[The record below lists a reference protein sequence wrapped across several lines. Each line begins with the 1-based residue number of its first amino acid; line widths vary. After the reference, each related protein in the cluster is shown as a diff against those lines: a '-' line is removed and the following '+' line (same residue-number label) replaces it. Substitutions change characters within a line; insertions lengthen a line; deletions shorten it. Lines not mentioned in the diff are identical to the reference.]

1 MNNFIL
7 QLVAGLSKTK
17 SKQQIK
23 SDAKSL
29 GDMYVKLIG
38 NLDIPKTRK
47 AIKAQLKGLNNLTFN
62 ITPNVNTKG
71 VQSATKQAINNAQR
85 VANSNKVHLNFDTS
99 KQQLINMI
107 KIVGKNN
114 NKLFNNHEM
123 TAKYNQLLNSANVA
137 KSTGELKTLRGELS
151 AFKTELVATNN
162 AGMTWGSKFKESIK
176 SYAKFF
182 SGASM
187 IYALSNQVR
196 NAATEAKTLDDSLVN
211 LQKVTDE
218 IGDRDALYN
227 YFDKSLSKA
236 QELNVKVG
244 SLIDAV
250 TEFKKL
256 GWDLDDAE
264 LGAKWANIL
273 SNVGDVDIDTAI
285 GSIKTSIASFDEIGG
300 YGNDQMD
307 KKLEAYTDLIN
318 NMSNKYSID
327 ADGLAESIRLSAG
340 TLTEAHMSI
349 EQATTMFATA
359 NKYYNDPSY
368 LGNTAKIGS
377 LRMRASSG
385 DTDAIEELQEM
396 GEEVDDLATATSNL
410 REKLMALT
418 GVDIMEDEHTFK
430 SYYDQLYEISQVM
443 DKLDDTSRANV
454 LETMFGKSRSAAGAA
469 ILSGMKESASAY
481 EDAINSAGSATE
493 EYQTWMTSADAA
505 CQRFSNTL
513 TETYQGIINGN
524 TVRDLA
530 NLGSAVLEFAN
541 NWGIVEGTLKGVIAL
556 GIGKFLTTGTMALI
570 TATKQVEQY
579 GKALQMA
586 RNVPNGNLSAR
597 FQVLKSIAQAT
608 STLTT
613 EQLRNVLATN
623 TLTQADRVRILQ
635 MQGMTKEMAL
645 QKLAEMNLTQ
655 ATNAQT
661 AANTASTASTFS
673 LKAAMIGLGAT
684 LKSVFLSNP
693 VGIVLMGISLG
704 VSAITSAVSK
714 HNQAVDEARQK
725 AKDAADTAST
735 LSNEIS
741 ELTGK
746 YLSLSEAIKTDSSS
760 KEELMTVQDELI
772 KKLGAEG
779 ENVDSLISKYG
790 SLDEAIK
797 NLTLQ
802 ELGEKEND
810 LLAGVKAAEDELKDI
825 GAGYEH
831 WYSITDRNL
840 LSSGGD
846 DAVKA
851 YDVLN
856 KAGIISDGSY
866 GTGGGALVLT
876 DDDSTIEGI
885 LENYQKLQ
893 EAMTTLRESDQ
904 FTEEELKNN
913 PVFNQIY
920 NRSQE
925 MKEFVDGYNDA
936 ITDLNKNVAQQQT
949 LIALKGTELPDTE
962 EEFNAFRD
970 NLIKTAQDSD
980 EFIGSQEDIENAIN
994 SYLSTVPQFS
1004 SYYGDLSSAVENT
1017 TENIKQ
1023 LQETT
1028 QKDTQDPTAK
1038 KIAKATK
1045 QVQKALKD
1053 YTEAQ
1058 EAYYAEGNAAK
1069 KAGAN
1074 TSKTKYGNINLNE
1087 DRKLKWNSLNL
1098 DRYSDNIA
1106 SWYDESAKK
1115 KYKTVDDFVNSYL
1128 GTVSTVDARSE
1139 EFDGV
1144 EIAFTPMMKTKDGM
1158 EYLDSDTVHTYINS
1172 LISESQKDD
1181 GQWTNEELFA
1191 LDAEGITVNG
1201 KKIKNLI
1208 ADIGDTAVK
1217 TGETMHYL
1225 GTDGS
1230 MSMAADDAK
1239 KASDKLDAANAKLEK
1254 IKSNAFTKV
1263 WNNAGSGSSEA
1274 DQAIAKE
1281 KENLLELAKAG
1292 RLTEDTFEKSSVA
1305 DKFTDIGIS
1314 IKDATTYLNKFATK
1328 SDQLNGMETGI
1339 KSISEVLGQKKEN
1352 LKNKKTKDQGISPDV
1367 LAGFDENVKGLDSWK
1382 EFEKTMGNGKST
1394 MEECQKAAN
1403 KLATE
1408 WVNDNNFLAQLNDTN
1423 KDYYISSLDNM
1434 GVANAEAVVTQIL
1447 SNKHKVLA
1455 AQKLYAKETGEDLTD
1470 QSVEEINR
1478 FAEEK
1483 GYTAQLRAE
1492 LYNLAL
1498 QKQLTNGSKLSFDDD
1513 LDAITDLVESAGVA
1527 VSALNALSSS
1537 KYAFEQGKSGGLPQE
1552 VVQAQLA
1559 MAQKEVDAAKK
1570 KLNDKANS
1578 KVKPKVKPKITDTSS
1593 SSGKGSKSGR
1603 DKSSSS
1609 KQTIDW
1615 IERALNRVSSTL
1627 DLIKAKAENLFGTN
1641 SLKMLQKQEA
1651 SLKSQYNILKKQY
1664 AYQNKAEKKYLAK
1677 VNSIKLSSS
1686 LKKAVQN
1693 GRISGS
1699 LKQLIATYG
1708 EKTATRIQNYQD
1720 YWDKAQDQKK
1730 SKEET
1735 RKAMRENLSDR
1746 YQLHIDDADA
1756 RKSRN
1761 EADLENLTTAKSKA
1775 KVLKDTLKHIATSY
1789 DYQIKQAKLEN
1800 NDVKIAELKAQ
1811 KKKEQRETEVQI
1823 LQNYADEYEATGSLY
1838 EAQSSSTTNLTKKN
1852 SLLSKSIPVL
1862 KNQYDKLIAI
1872 AKKEGNITEQKR
1884 LQNEYQDKLN
1894 EKLKAQFDNVVAE
1907 YEYQQTG
1914 YQQRT
1919 DSINNAVSLS
1929 EAKGHY
1935 AGKAFYQNLQNS
1947 QKDSL
1952 KSLEAERDSII
1963 KKRQE
1968 AIANGLKLDS
1978 EQYREMTKQIWTAD
1992 RNIEQ
1997 MNTDIANTAKQIRE
2011 AKYALDEF
2019 TQTRIDERN
2028 NEAEF
2033 YKTIMGYKDS
2043 FDKNGNITGEGLGT
2057 LTSDVFEIQNNMAK
2071 VEEYKKSLA
2080 DLDAQ
2085 YKRGDI
2091 GYEEFITKNQSLT
2104 ESMRDAESQ
2113 VYSLE
2118 DAIKSLI
2125 EDGLNKQLDA
2135 LNELIEKYKK
2145 TLDSA
2150 KDLREYNKNIAEQ
2163 TKSITTIQ
2171 KQLAALNGDT
2181 SEEGRARIQKL
2192 QVSLKD
2198 AKEQL
2203 EDTEYDKRMSDI
2215 ENILTDLTDD
2225 FQDFIDDQM
2234 DHIDG
2239 LVDKIIT
2246 AITVNS
2252 GVSGEKI
2259 IELAKQL
2266 GFTLSDSLLNFIKN
2280 GNNTTDKDA
2289 NAETDKKS
2297 QEDSKDAIKQV
2308 TDFAKQQLKENNS
2321 VAEGTAQAN
2330 HKKAEEAK
2338 KNSGSSTKGSYNFI
2352 NGGIATKINQGDG
2365 KVSYNDIGKKGTLK
2379 KGATYYDYALAGGV
2393 KKGDKGHTTK
2403 AAHAVTIAAID
2414 QNGNAK
2420 LKSATKALN
2429 GVWIPKSKLKYL
2441 QGFSQGGRVGDL
2453 QNIVRMNGDDGV
2465 TINTLKKGEEV
2476 LTPYN
2481 ADLFDQFVDFLP
2493 DLVDYNNNLVDML
2506 RPTNVPV
2513 TKVRTGDLTLN
2524 IDNIELPNVTDPKE
2538 FSAGLIAAMQ
2548 QDKKLQRFWGDA
2560 TAGSLNNNMSGIY
2573 KY

>member
-1 MNNFIL
+1 MAVQYNSDTDSWTTWIDKLKQEVPTVKKEISEFFEMADA
-7 QLVAGLSKTK
+7 QGLKLETWS
-17 SKQQIK
+17 SK
-23 SDAKSL
+23 SDGAF
-29 GDMYVKLIG
+29 DKLC
-38 NLDIPKTRK
+38 
-47 AIKAQLKGLNNLTFN
+47 
-62 ITPNVNTKG
+62 
-71 VQSATKQAINNAQR
+71 KQ
-85 VANSNKVHLNFDTS
+85 
-99 KQQLINMI
+99 
-107 KIVGKNN
+107 
-114 NKLFNNHEM
+114 
-123 TAKYNQLLNSANVA
+123 Y
-137 KSTGELKTLRGELS
+137 
-151 AFKTELVATNN
+151 
-162 AGMTWGSKFKESIK
+162 
-176 SYAKFF
+176 
-182 SGASM
+182 
-187 IYALSNQVR
+187 
-196 NAATEAKTLDDSLVN
+196 
-211 LQKVTDE
+211 KVTDT
-218 IGDRDALYN
+218 
-227 YFDKSLSKA
+227 
-236 QELNVKVG
+236 ELKKFLRTWDG
-244 SLIDAV
+244 S
-250 TEFKKL
+250 
-256 GWDLDDAE
+256 
-264 LGAKWANIL
+264 
-273 SNVGDVDIDTAI
+273 GDVA
-285 GSIKTSIASFDEIGG
+285 
-300 YGNDQMD
+300 
-307 KKLEAYTDLIN
+307 EAFQAHLKNSTN
-318 NMSNKYSID
+318 
-327 ADGLAESIRLSAG
+327 GLTIFQRAG
-340 TLTEAHMSI
+340 
-349 EQATTMFATA
+349 
-359 NKYYNDPSY
+359 K
-368 LGNTAKIGS
+368 
-377 LRMRASSG
+377 
-385 DTDAIEELQEM
+385 
-396 GEEVDDLATATSNL
+396 
-410 REKLMALT
+410 
-418 GVDIMEDEHTFK
+418 
-430 SYYDQLYEISQVM
+430 
-443 DKLDDTSRANV
+443 
-454 LETMFGKSRSAAGAA
+454 AAG
-469 ILSGMKESASAY
+469 
-481 EDAINSAGSATE
+481 
-493 EYQTWMTSADAA
+493 
-505 CQRFSNTL
+505 
-513 TETYQGIINGN
+513 
-524 TVRDLA
+524 
-530 NLGSAVLEFAN
+530 
-541 NWGIVEGTLKGVIAL
+541 GVI
-556 GIGKFLTTGTMALI
+556 
-570 TATKQVEQY
+570 
-579 GKALQMA
+579 
-586 RNVPNGNLSAR
+586 
-597 FQVLKSIAQAT
+597 KS
-608 STLTT
+608 
-613 EQLRNVLATN
+613 
-623 TLTQADRVRILQ
+623 
-635 MQGMTKEMAL
+635 
-645 QKLAEMNLTQ
+645 
-655 ATNAQT
+655 
-661 AANTASTASTFS
+661 
-673 LKAAMIGLGAT
+673 LGAT
-684 LKSVFLSNP
+684 LGSMAAMWAIGEV
-693 VGIVLMGISLG
+693 ISL
-704 VSAITSAVSK
+704 AITGLDRLVNRAKYASEESQEK
-714 HNQAVDEARQK
+714 KQKAVDK
-725 AKDAADTAST
+725 YTKDTET
-735 LSNEIS
+735 
-741 ELTGK
+741 
-746 YLSLSEAIKTDSSS
+746 
-760 KEELMTVQDELI
+760 
-772 KKLGAEG
+772 
-779 ENVDSLISKYG
+779 VDSLNELISKYKELREVSDYDTNTNTRKQVLDVQDKITNLVG
-790 SLDEAIK
+790 KQASNLDLVNGKLDTQLGKLNKIKNTQQNQAVEDARNAYYASKDSSQKLVGDQTIEDGLDFLGVQKQSDLDVVISDKDGDSLGAWYYLLSDKYKKKVDGISYKHLINTDYGIRATGDDAREKYQDLTDMMNALRSQGMTDNKLFTGLATSAKKYYDAYQEDYKSAKTYVNTFLENKYSDSSDIKSVEDFADKRQQIIDDLNKDQTITDAIKNKDFDKEELETSVDSWMSVCDGFSNWYTKWKNGITKQTEPLSPLDEAK
-797 NLTLQ
+797 NIVKNAK
-802 ELGEKEND
+802 KEY
-810 LLAGVKAAEDELKDI
+810 KDV
-825 GAGYEH
+825 
-831 WYSITDRNL
+831 
-840 LSSGGD
+840 
-846 DAVKA
+846 VKA
-851 YDVLN
+851 Y
-856 KAGIISDGSY
+856 K
-866 GTGGGALVLT
+866 T
-876 DDDSTIEGI
+876 E
-885 LENYQKLQ
+885 QKL
-893 EAMTTLRESDQ
+893 AKRA
-904 FTEEELKNN
+904 
-913 PVFNQIY
+913 
-920 NRSQE
+920 
-925 MKEFVDGYNDA
+925 GA
-936 ITDLNKNVAQQQT
+936 
-949 LIALKGTELPDTE
+949 
-962 EEFNAFRD
+962 
-970 NLIKTAQDSD
+970 
-980 EFIGSQEDIENAIN
+980 
-994 SYLSTVPQFS
+994 
-1004 SYYGDLSSAVENT
+1004 DLSR
-1017 TENIKQ
+1017 
-1023 LQETT
+1023 
-1028 QKDTQDPTAK
+1028 
-1038 KIAKATK
+1038 
-1045 QVQKALKD
+1045 
-1053 YTEAQ
+1053 
-1058 EAYYAEGNAAK
+1058 
-1069 KAGAN
+1069 
-1074 TSKTKYGNINLNE
+1074 TKYGNIDLNE
-1087 DRKLKWNSLNL
+1087 DRKLKWNSKNL
-1098 DRYSDNIA
+1098 KKYGDNIA
-1106 SWYDESAKK
+1106 SWYDKSGKG
-1115 KYKTVDDFVNSYL
+1115 KYKTVDDFVNSYYQ
-1128 GTVSTVDARSE
+1128 TVSTVDARSE

-1144 EIAFTPMMKTKDGM
+1144 EIAFTPMMKTKNGM
-1158 EYLDSDTVHTYINS
+1158 EYLDSDTVRTYINS
-1172 LISESQKDD
+1172 LIDEAKNND
-1181 GQWTNEELFA
+1181 GKWTDEELFA
-1191 LDAEGITVNG
+1191 LDAEGLTVYG
-1201 KKIKNLI
+1201 KKVKNLI
-1208 ADIGDTAVK
+1208 ADIGATATK

-1225 GTDGS
+1225 GADGS
-1230 MSMAADDAK
+1230 LSMAADDVSKASKKLSEAK
-1239 KASDKLDAANAKLEK
+1239 KIVEG
-1254 IKSNAFTKV
+1254 IKKNAFTEI
-1263 WNNAGSGSSEA
+1263 WNNAGSGSSDA
-1274 DQAIAKE
+1274 DKEIAEE
-1281 KENLLELAKAG
+1281 KKNLLELAKAG
-1292 RLTEDTFEKSSVA
+1292 RLTATEVSGSSMVSS
-1305 DKFTDIGIS
+1305 FTAAGLS
-1314 IKDATTYLNKFATK
+1314 IKEATKYLNDLVTK
-1328 SDQLNGMETGI
+1328 SDQLNGMKTGI
-1339 KSISEVLGQKKEN
+1339 SAISEVLGQKKEN
-1352 LKNKKTKDQGISPDV
+1352 LKSKKTRDQGISPDT
-1367 LAGFDENVKGLDSWK
+1367 LAGFDDSLKSMKSWK
-1382 EFEKTMGNGKST
+1382 RFEETLGNGASSMKKCRK
-1394 MEECQKAAN
+1394 EAN

-1408 WVNDNNFLAQLNDTN
+1408 WVNSNNFLSQLDETN
-1423 KDYYISSLDNM
+1423 KDYYISELDNI
-1434 GVANAEAVVTQIL
+1434 GVANAEQVVMKALNEYTKPQIQLKEELKNKNIDLANATWDDITATDTFKSSTGEARKALIDLYAQENIL
-1447 SNKHKVLA
+1447 SRSDLGLQDKVDMLKDFIQKALGASVATKIAARAFHRLAKVQAGTNTTEAAKIYNENYIDEFNKTMKKIKV
-1455 AQKLYAKETGEDLTD
+1455 DVD
-1470 QSVEEINR
+1470 P
-1478 FAEEK
+1478 
-1483 GYTAQLRAE
+1483 
-1492 LYNLAL
+1492 
-1498 QKQLTNGSKLSFDDD
+1498 SKS
-1513 LDAITDLVESAGVA
+1513 G
-1527 VSALNALSSS
+1527 SS
-1537 KYAFEQGKSGGLPQE
+1537 K
-1552 VVQAQLA
+1552 
-1559 MAQKEVDAAKK
+1559 
-1570 KLNDKANS
+1570 DK
-1578 KVKPKVKPKITDTSS
+1578 
-1593 SSGKGSKSGR
+1593 SSGKGSKSGS

-1641 SLKMLQKQEA
+1641 SLKTLQKQEA
-1651 SLKSQYNILKKQY
+1651 SLKSQYNMLKKQY

-1677 VNSIKLSSS
+1677 ANSVKLSSS

-1761 EADLENLTTAKSKA
+1761 EADLENLTTAKSKE

-1800 NDVKIAELKAQ
+1800 NDVKVAELKAQ

-1823 LQNYADEYEATGSLY
+1823 LQNYADEYDATVSLY

-1862 KNQYDKLIAI
+1862 KKQYDKLIAI

-1963 KKRQE
+1963 KQRQE

-2071 VEEYKKSLA
+2071 VEEYKQSLA

-2085 YKRGDI
+2085 YKRGDM

-2113 VYSLE
+2113 VYSLK

-2163 TKSITTIQ
+2163 TKNITTIQ

-2506 RPTNVPV
+2506 RPTNVPA

-2538 FSAGLIAAMQ
+2538 FSQGLINAMK

-2560 TAGSLNNNMSGIY
+2560 TAGSLNNNMSSIY

>member
-1 MNNFIL
+1 MTQEQTNAVMANASDNAKNI
-7 QLVAGLSKTK
+7 VAGADGAAVSINGLEKSSKAAQIAMSAFNAVTNMAITLFASFAINAAISYFNNLAHAEENAREESSKLTDAYESEQKDLEQNINQYKELSKQLDNSSLSIGEVK
-17 SKQQIK
+17 SIKEQLLSVQDNLNKKYGTEATQIDLVNGK
-23 SDAKSL
+23 YDEQLKKLNAISKKKATDYTGKNFDKIQSDEKYITEKVDLNTSLGFKGSQIDKDPLRGSGFDLGKYLKKYDKLDAKVLNPDSPNAL
-29 GDMYVKLIG
+29 TGDVTLITNGTRQEVYDRINGLINDLATDFGESNPNVTALRKTLSNILDTSFDTTDIQKSYNNVLKYGQAGIRG
-38 NLDIPKTRK
+38 ND
-47 AIKAQLKGLNNLTFN
+47 AASSAYNNLTKAVEAYNKALANGEGTDTAEKNLLDAKKTAEDSTKN
-62 ITPNVNTKG
+62 ITDAGYALQEVYNTLSGSAPIVLRVKLG
-71 VQSATKQAINNAQR
+71 VDTANEEQKLYDDTIKRFDDPQKIRNFFVDNGIDTKDEVDNF
-85 VANSNKVHLNFDTS
+85 NSL
-99 KQQLINMI
+99 
-107 KIVGKNN
+107 VG
-114 NKLFNNHEM
+114 
-123 TAKYNQLLNSANVA
+123 
-137 KSTGELKTLRGELS
+137 
-151 AFKTELVATNN
+151 ATNN
-162 AGMTWGSKFKESIK
+162 A
-176 SYAKFF
+176 
-182 SGASM
+182 
-187 IYALSNQVR
+187 
-196 NAATEAKTLDDSLVN
+196 
-211 LQKVTDE
+211 
-218 IGDRDALYN
+218 
-227 YFDKSLSKA
+227 
-236 QELNVKVG
+236 
-244 SLIDAV
+244 
-250 TEFKKL
+250 
-256 GWDLDDAE
+256 
-264 LGAKWANIL
+264 
-273 SNVGDVDIDTAI
+273 
-285 GSIKTSIASFDEIGG
+285 
-300 YGNDQMD
+300 
-307 KKLEAYTDLIN
+307 
-318 NMSNKYSID
+318 
-327 ADGLAESIRLSAG
+327 
-340 TLTEAHMSI
+340 
-349 EQATTMFATA
+349 
-359 NKYYNDPSY
+359 
-368 LGNTAKIGS
+368 
-377 LRMRASSG
+377 
-385 DTDAIEELQEM
+385 TDAII
-396 GEEVDDLATATSNL
+396 
-410 REKLMALT
+410 K
-418 GVDIMEDEHTFK
+418 
-430 SYYDQLYEISQVM
+430 Y
-443 DKLDDTSRANV
+443 
-454 LETMFGKSRSAAGAA
+454 
-469 ILSGMKESASAY
+469 
-481 EDAINSAGSATE
+481 
-493 EYQTWMTSADAA
+493 
-505 CQRFSNTL
+505 
-513 TETYQGIINGN
+513 
-524 TVRDLA
+524 
-530 NLGSAVLEFAN
+530 
-541 NWGIVEGTLKGVIAL
+541 
-556 GIGKFLTTGTMALI
+556 
-570 TATKQVEQY
+570 
-579 GKALQMA
+579 
-586 RNVPNGNLSAR
+586 
-597 FQVLKSIAQAT
+597 
-608 STLTT
+608 
-613 EQLRNVLATN
+613 
-623 TLTQADRVRILQ
+623 
-635 MQGMTKEMAL
+635 
-645 QKLAEMNLTQ
+645 
-655 ATNAQT
+655 
-661 AANTASTASTFS
+661 
-673 LKAAMIGLGAT
+673 
-684 LKSVFLSNP
+684 
-693 VGIVLMGISLG
+693 
-704 VSAITSAVSK
+704 
-714 HNQAVDEARQK
+714 QK
-725 AKDAADTAST
+725 AT
-735 LSNEIS
+735 
-741 ELTGK
+741 
-746 YLSLSEAIKTDSSS
+746 
-760 KEELMTVQDELI
+760 
-772 KKLGAEG
+772 
-779 ENVDSLISKYG
+779 
-790 SLDEAIK
+790 
-797 NLTLQ
+797 
-802 ELGEKEND
+802 
-810 LLAGVKAAEDELKDI
+810 
-825 GAGYEH
+825 
-831 WYSITDRNL
+831 
-840 LSSGGD
+840 
-846 DAVKA
+846 
-851 YDVLN
+851 
-856 KAGIISDGSY
+856 
-866 GTGGGALVLT
+866 
-876 DDDSTIEGI
+876 
-885 LENYQKLQ
+885 
-893 EAMTTLRESDQ
+893 
-904 FTEEELKNN
+904 
-913 PVFNQIY
+913 
-920 NRSQE
+920 
-925 MKEFVDGYNDA
+925 
-936 ITDLNKNVAQQQT
+936 
-949 LIALKGTELPDTE
+949 
-962 EEFNAFRD
+962 
-970 NLIKTAQDSD
+970 
-980 EFIGSQEDIENAIN
+980 
-994 SYLSTVPQFS
+994 
-1004 SYYGDLSSAVENT
+1004 
-1017 TENIKQ
+1017 
-1023 LQETT
+1023 ETT

-1038 KIAKATK
+1038 RIAKATK
-1045 QVQKALKD
+1045 RVQKALKD

-1058 EAYYAEGNAAK
+1058 AAYYAEG
-1069 KAGAN
+1069 
-1074 TSKTKYGNINLNE
+1074 
-1087 DRKLKWNSLNL
+1087 
-1098 DRYSDNIA
+1098 
-1106 SWYDESAKK
+1106 
-1115 KYKTVDDFVNSYL
+1115 
-1128 GTVSTVDARSE
+1128 
-1139 EFDGV
+1139 
-1144 EIAFTPMMKTKDGM
+1144 
-1158 EYLDSDTVHTYINS
+1158 
-1172 LISESQKDD
+1172 
-1181 GQWTNEELFA
+1181 
-1191 LDAEGITVNG
+1191 
-1201 KKIKNLI
+1201 
-1208 ADIGDTAVK
+1208 ADP
-1217 TGETMHYL
+1217 
-1225 GTDGS
+1225 
-1230 MSMAADDAK
+1230 K

-1314 IKDATTYLNKFATK
+1314 IKDATTYLNKFVTK

-1434 GVANAEAVVTQIL
+1434 GVANAEAVVAQIL

-1537 KYAFEQGKSGGLPQE
+1537 KYAFEQGKSGGLPQD

-1627 DLIKAKAENLFGTN
+1627 DLIKSKAENLFGTN
-1641 SLKMLQKQEA
+1641 SLKTLQKQEA

-1677 VNSIKLSSS
+1677 ANSVKLSSS

-1761 EADLENLTTAKSKA
+1761 EADLENLTTAKSKE

-1800 NDVKIAELKAQ
+1800 NDVKVAELKAQ

-1823 LQNYADEYEATGSLY
+1823 LQNYADEYEATVSLY

-1907 YEYQQTG
+1907 YEYRQTG

-2071 VEEYKKSLA
+2071 VEEYKQSLA

-2085 YKRGDI
+2085 YKRGDM

-2113 VYSLE
+2113 VYSLK
-2118 DAIKSLI
+2118 DAIKSLV

-2163 TKSITTIQ
+2163 TKNITTIQ

-2289 NAETDKKS
+2289 NAEADKKS

-2308 TDFAKQQLKENNS
+2308 TDFAKQQLKEKNS

-2365 KVSYNDIGKKGTLK
+2365 KVSYNDIGKNGTLK

-2441 QGFSQGGRVGDL
+2441 QGFSTGGRVGDL

-2506 RPTNVPV
+2506 RPTNVPA

>member
-1 MNNFIL
+1 MAVQYNSDTDSWTTWIDKLKQEVPTVKKEISEFFELMNAQGVPLNKWAQSNDEVFDKLCKQYKVTDTELKNFLRTWDGSGDVAEAFQAHLKNSANGLTLFQRAGKAAGTTLKELGATLGSMAAMWAIGEVISL
-7 QLVAGLSKTK
+7 TITGLDQFVNHAKRASEAADEAFSDTSEKVQKNEEEAKSLDKLISKYKELKSSENLDVGGRKEIKEIQNDIADLVGVQASNLDLVNGKLDDQLSKLNQISKKEAKRAYETAISNYTK
-17 SKQQIK
+17 SKNATKKAAGDGSYLFMDGYAYVGKKEKKAVDILH
-23 SDAKSL
+23 DAGFTDSVTIGGNPFNKQVFVNDSW
-29 GDMYVKLIG
+29 DDKDNKL
-38 NLDIPKTRK
+38 
-47 AIKAQLKGLNNLTFN
+47 LKG
-62 ITPNVNTKG
+62 
-71 VQSATKQAINNAQR
+71 
-85 VANSNKVHLNFDTS
+85 
-99 KQQLINMI
+99 
-107 KIVGKNN
+107 
-114 NKLFNNHEM
+114 
-123 TAKYNQLLNSANVA
+123 AKEKADYLQ
-137 KSTGELKTLRGELS
+137 
-151 AFKTELVATNN
+151 
-162 AGMTWGSKFKESIK
+162 
-176 SYAKFF
+176 
-182 SGASM
+182 SM
-187 IYALSNQVR
+187 INTLEQNGQRATDLYAGLISQR
-196 NAATEAKTLDDSLVN
+196 DKYLGYIDKQKAATDSLVN
-211 LQKVTDE
+211 SWISYSFSD
-218 IGDRDALYN
+218 N
-227 YFDKSLSKA
+227 LSKITVDSVDSF
-236 QELNVKVG
+236 EEYRNKM
-244 SLIDAV
+244 ID
-250 TEFKKL
+250 E
-256 GWDLDDAE
+256 
-264 LGAKWANIL
+264 AKNDESIGEALADGIL
-273 SNVGDVDIDTAI
+273 S
-285 GSIKTSIASFDEIGG
+285 E
-300 YGNDQMD
+300 
-307 KKLEAYTDLIN
+307 EDL
-318 NMSNKYSID
+318 
-327 ADGLAESIRLSAG
+327 
-340 TLTEAHMSI
+340 
-349 EQATTMFATA
+349 
-359 NKYYNDPSY
+359 
-368 LGNTAKIGS
+368 
-377 LRMRASSG
+377 
-385 DTDAIEELQEM
+385 
-396 GEEVDDLATATSNL
+396 
-410 REKLMALT
+410 
-418 GVDIMEDEHTFK
+418 
-430 SYYDQLYEISQVM
+430 
-443 DKLDDTSRANV
+443 
-454 LETMFGKSRSAAGAA
+454 
-469 ILSGMKESASAY
+469 
-481 EDAINSAGSATE
+481 
-493 EYQTWMTSADAA
+493 
-505 CQRFSNTL
+505 
-513 TETYQGIINGN
+513 
-524 TVRDLA
+524 
-530 NLGSAVLEFAN
+530 
-541 NWGIVEGTLKGVIAL
+541 
-556 GIGKFLTTGTMALI
+556 
-570 TATKQVEQY
+570 
-579 GKALQMA
+579 
-586 RNVPNGNLSAR
+586 
-597 FQVLKSIAQAT
+597 
-608 STLTT
+608 
-613 EQLRNVLATN
+613 
-623 TLTQADRVRILQ
+623 
-635 MQGMTKEMAL
+635 
-645 QKLAEMNLTQ
+645 
-655 ATNAQT
+655 
-661 AANTASTASTFS
+661 
-673 LKAAMIGLGAT
+673 
-684 LKSVFLSNP
+684 
-693 VGIVLMGISLG
+693 
-704 VSAITSAVSK
+704 
-714 HNQAVDEARQK
+714 
-725 AKDAADTAST
+725 
-735 LSNEIS
+735 
-741 ELTGK
+741 
-746 YLSLSEAIKTDSSS
+746 
-760 KEELMTVQDELI
+760 
-772 KKLGAEG
+772 
-779 ENVDSLISKYG
+779 
-790 SLDEAIK
+790 
-797 NLTLQ
+797 
-802 ELGEKEND
+802 
-810 LLAGVKAAEDELKDI
+810 
-825 GAGYEH
+825 
-831 WYSITDRNL
+831 
-840 LSSGGD
+840 
-846 DAVKA
+846 
-851 YDVLN
+851 
-856 KAGIISDGSY
+856 
-866 GTGGGALVLT
+866 
-876 DDDSTIEGI
+876 
-885 LENYQKLQ
+885 
-893 EAMTTLRESDQ
+893 
-904 FTEEELKNN
+904 
-913 PVFNQIY
+913 
-920 NRSQE
+920 
-925 MKEFVDGYNDA
+925 
-936 ITDLNKNVAQQQT
+936 
-949 LIALKGTELPDTE
+949 
-962 EEFNAFRD
+962 
-970 NLIKTAQDSD
+970 
-980 EFIGSQEDIENAIN
+980 ENAIN
-994 SYLSTVPQFS
+994 DFMATSTKFS
-1004 SYYGDLSSAVENT
+1004 TWYEKWIGEQNST
-1017 TENIKQ
+1017 TEKKSKTDSLKDRIK
-1023 LQETT
+1023 E
-1028 QKDTQDPTAK
+1028 AK
-1038 KIAKATK
+1038 KE
-1045 QVQKALKD
+1045 LKEYQD
-1053 YTEAQ
+1053 YYNE
-1058 EAYYAEGNAAK
+1058 ESKSAK
-1069 KAGAN
+1069 KLGVDF
-1074 TSKTKYGNINLNE
+1074 SKTKYGNIDLND
-1087 DRKLKWNSLNL
+1087 DRKLEWTEDNL
-1098 DRYSDNIA
+1098 KKFGNNIA
-1106 SWYDESAKK
+1106 SWYDTNPNIQKEYA
-1115 KYKTVDDFVNSYL
+1115 TVDDFVNHYL
-1128 GTVSTVDARSE
+1128 GSTSTIDARSE
-1139 EFDGV
+1139 PFHGV
-1144 EIAFTPMMKTKDGM
+1144 EIAFTPMMKTKNGM
-1158 EYLDSDTVHTYINS
+1158 KYLDADTVYTYINS
-1172 LISESQKDD
+1172 LIDEANKD
-1181 GQWTNEELFA
+1181 GKWTDEELFK
-1191 LDAEGITVNG
+1191 LDAKGLEVDG
-1201 KKIKNLI
+1201 KKIKGLI
-1208 ADIGDTAVK
+1208 ADIGDTAIK
-1217 TGETMHYL
+1217 TSESMHYL
-1225 GTDGS
+1225 GKDGS
-1230 MSMAADDAK
+1230 
-1239 KASDKLDAANAKLEK
+1239 LEK
-1254 IKSNAFTKV
+1254 TANDISRIEAQIKAYRALLKAEEKKTFNQK
-1263 WNNAGSGSSEA
+1263 WNTIGTGDGKDA
-1274 DQAIAKE
+1274 QALATE

-1292 RLTEDTFEKSSVA
+1292 RLTEDAFSKSSIA
-1305 DKFTDIGIS
+1305 ESFTNAGIS
-1314 IKDATTYLNKFATK
+1314 IKDATNYLNEFVTK
-1328 SDQLNGMETGI
+1328 SDQLNGMDTGI
-1339 KSISEVLGQKKEN
+1339 NSIVGALSEKKEN
-1352 LKNKKTKDQGISPDV
+1352 LKSKKTRDKGVSPDT
-1367 LAGFDENVKGLDSWK
+1367 LAGFSDEVKGLDSWK
-1382 EFEKTMGNGKST
+1382 NFEETLGNGSSK
-1394 MEECQKAAN
+1394 MKDCKKAAN
-1403 KLATE
+1403 ELATE
-1408 WVNDNNFLAQLNDTN
+1408 WVSSNNFLAQLDKTN
-1423 KDYYISSLDNM
+1423 KDYYISSLKTI
-1434 GVANAEAVVTQIL
+1434 GVKNAENVVTNAL
-1447 SNKHKVLA
+1447 ANKHKLLA
-1455 AQKLYAKETGEDLTD
+1455 VQKKFATETGDDLSRQTKD
-1470 QSVEEINR
+1470 EADK
-1478 FAEEK
+1478 FAEEN
-1483 GYTAQLRAE
+1483 GYAE
-1492 LYNLAL
+1492 NLKYGLYSLAL
-1498 QKQLTNGSKLSFDDD
+1498 QKQLTNGSKLNFDDD
-1513 LDAITDLVESAGVA
+1513 INAIIDLVDAVGSGSA
-1527 VSALNALSSS
+1527 ALRALSSS
-1537 KYAFEQGKSGGLPQE
+1537 KYAFEQGKSNGLPQE
-1552 VVQAQLA
+1552 VVQAQMA
-1559 MAQKEVDAAKK
+1559 QAQKEVDAARKKLDKKSKNPTKVKLDYDSLLSKDKDSKK
-1570 KLNDKANS
+1570 KDK
-1578 KVKPKVKPKITDTSS
+1578 K
-1593 SSGKGSKSGR
+1593 
-1603 DKSSSS
+1603 SSS

-1615 IERALNRVSSTL
+1615 IERALNRVSSIL

-1641 SLKMLQKQEA
+1641 SLKTLQKQEA

-1677 VNSIKLSSS
+1677 ANSVKLSSS

-1708 EKTATRIQNYQD
+1708 EKTATRIQKYQD
-1720 YWDKAQDQKK
+1720 YWDKSQDQKK

-1775 KVLKDTLKHIATSY
+1775 KVLKDTIKHIATSY

-1800 NDVKIAELKAQ
+1800 NDVKVAELKAQ

-1823 LQNYADEYEATGSLY
+1823 LQNYADEYEATVSLY

-1852 SLLSKSIPVL
+1852 FLLSKSIPIL

-2085 YKRGDI
+2085 YKRGEM

-2113 VYSLE
+2113 VYSLK

-2163 TKSITTIQ
+2163 TKNITTIQ

-2393 KKGDKGHTTK
+2393 KKGDNGHTTK
-2403 AAHAVTIAAID
+2403 AAHTVTIAAID

-2506 RPTNVPV
+2506 RPTNVPA

>member
-1 MNNFIL
+1 MTQEQTNAVMVNASDNAKNI
-7 QLVAGLSKTK
+7 VASADGAAVSIKGLESSSKAAQVAMSAFSAATNMAITFFASFVINAAITYFNDLAHAEENAREESSKLTDTYESEQKDLEQNISQYKELSKQLDNSSLSISEVK
-17 SKQQIK
+17 SIKEQLLTVQDSLNEKYGAEVTQIDLVNGK
-23 SDAKSL
+23 YDEQLKKLNAISKKKAIDYTGENFEKIQSDEKYITEKVDLNTSLGFKGSQIDKDPLRGAGFDLGKYLKKYDKLDAKVLNPDSPNGFT
-29 GDMYVKLIG
+29 GDVTLITNGTRQEVHDQISNLIQDLNEDFGESNPDVTALKTTLSNILTTSFDTADIQKSYDNVVKYGQAGIRGNDAASSAYDNLTEAVEAYNKALANGEGTDTAEKNLLDAKKTAEDSTKNITDAGYALQEVYNTLSGSAPIVLRVKLG
-38 NLDIPKTRK
+38 VDTADEEQKLYDDT
-47 AIKAQLKGLNNLTFN
+47 IKKFDDPQKIRNFFVDNGIDTKDEVDNFN
-62 ITPNVNTKG
+62 
-71 VQSATKQAINNAQR
+71 S
-85 VANSNKVHLNFDTS
+85 L
-99 KQQLINMI
+99 
-107 KIVGKNN
+107 VG
-114 NKLFNNHEM
+114 
-123 TAKYNQLLNSANVA
+123 
-137 KSTGELKTLRGELS
+137 
-151 AFKTELVATNN
+151 ATNN
-162 AGMTWGSKFKESIK
+162 A
-176 SYAKFF
+176 
-182 SGASM
+182 
-187 IYALSNQVR
+187 
-196 NAATEAKTLDDSLVN
+196 TEA
-211 LQKVTDE
+211 
-218 IGDRDALYN
+218 I
-227 YFDKSLSKA
+227 
-236 QELNVKVG
+236 
-244 SLIDAV
+244 
-250 TEFKKL
+250 
-256 GWDLDDAE
+256 
-264 LGAKWANIL
+264 
-273 SNVGDVDIDTAI
+273 
-285 GSIKTSIASFDEIGG
+285 IK
-300 YGNDQMD
+300 Y
-307 KKLEAYTDLIN
+307 
-318 NMSNKYSID
+318 
-327 ADGLAESIRLSAG
+327 
-340 TLTEAHMSI
+340 
-349 EQATTMFATA
+349 
-359 NKYYNDPSY
+359 
-368 LGNTAKIGS
+368 
-377 LRMRASSG
+377 
-385 DTDAIEELQEM
+385 
-396 GEEVDDLATATSNL
+396 
-410 REKLMALT
+410 
-418 GVDIMEDEHTFK
+418 
-430 SYYDQLYEISQVM
+430 
-443 DKLDDTSRANV
+443 
-454 LETMFGKSRSAAGAA
+454 
-469 ILSGMKESASAY
+469 
-481 EDAINSAGSATE
+481 
-493 EYQTWMTSADAA
+493 
-505 CQRFSNTL
+505 
-513 TETYQGIINGN
+513 
-524 TVRDLA
+524 
-530 NLGSAVLEFAN
+530 
-541 NWGIVEGTLKGVIAL
+541 
-556 GIGKFLTTGTMALI
+556 
-570 TATKQVEQY
+570 
-579 GKALQMA
+579 
-586 RNVPNGNLSAR
+586 
-597 FQVLKSIAQAT
+597 
-608 STLTT
+608 
-613 EQLRNVLATN
+613 
-623 TLTQADRVRILQ
+623 
-635 MQGMTKEMAL
+635 
-645 QKLAEMNLTQ
+645 
-655 ATNAQT
+655 
-661 AANTASTASTFS
+661 
-673 LKAAMIGLGAT
+673 
-684 LKSVFLSNP
+684 
-693 VGIVLMGISLG
+693 
-704 VSAITSAVSK
+704 
-714 HNQAVDEARQK
+714 QK
-725 AKDAADTAST
+725 AT
-735 LSNEIS
+735 
-741 ELTGK
+741 
-746 YLSLSEAIKTDSSS
+746 
-760 KEELMTVQDELI
+760 
-772 KKLGAEG
+772 
-779 ENVDSLISKYG
+779 
-790 SLDEAIK
+790 
-797 NLTLQ
+797 
-802 ELGEKEND
+802 
-810 LLAGVKAAEDELKDI
+810 
-825 GAGYEH
+825 
-831 WYSITDRNL
+831 
-840 LSSGGD
+840 
-846 DAVKA
+846 
-851 YDVLN
+851 
-856 KAGIISDGSY
+856 
-866 GTGGGALVLT
+866 
-876 DDDSTIEGI
+876 
-885 LENYQKLQ
+885 
-893 EAMTTLRESDQ
+893 
-904 FTEEELKNN
+904 
-913 PVFNQIY
+913 
-920 NRSQE
+920 
-925 MKEFVDGYNDA
+925 
-936 ITDLNKNVAQQQT
+936 
-949 LIALKGTELPDTE
+949 
-962 EEFNAFRD
+962 
-970 NLIKTAQDSD
+970 
-980 EFIGSQEDIENAIN
+980 
-994 SYLSTVPQFS
+994 
-1004 SYYGDLSSAVENT
+1004 
-1017 TENIKQ
+1017 
-1023 LQETT
+1023 ETT

-1038 KIAKATK
+1038 RIAKATK
-1045 QVQKALKD
+1045 RVQKALKD

-1058 EAYYAEGNAAK
+1058 AAYYAEG
-1069 KAGAN
+1069 
-1074 TSKTKYGNINLNE
+1074 
-1087 DRKLKWNSLNL
+1087 
-1098 DRYSDNIA
+1098 
-1106 SWYDESAKK
+1106 
-1115 KYKTVDDFVNSYL
+1115 VDPK
-1128 GTVSTVDARSE
+1128 E
-1139 EFDGV
+1139 
-1144 EIAFTPMMKTKDGM
+1144 
-1158 EYLDSDTVHTYINS
+1158 
-1172 LISESQKDD
+1172 
-1181 GQWTNEELFA
+1181 
-1191 LDAEGITVNG
+1191 
-1201 KKIKNLI
+1201 
-1208 ADIGDTAVK
+1208 
-1217 TGETMHYL
+1217 
-1225 GTDGS
+1225 
-1230 MSMAADDAK
+1230 
-1239 KASDKLDAANAKLEK
+1239 ASDKLDAANAKLEK

-1292 RLTEDTFEKSSVA
+1292 RLTEDVFEKSSVA
-1305 DKFTDIGIS
+1305 KKFTDIGIS
-1314 IKDATTYLNKFATK
+1314 IKDATAYLNKFVTK

-1470 QSVEEINR
+1470 QSVDEINR

-1641 SLKMLQKQEA
+1641 SLKTLQKQEA

-1677 VNSIKLSSS
+1677 ANSVKLSSS

-1699 LKQLIATYG
+1699 LRQLIATYG

-1735 RKAMRENLSDR
+1735 RKAMRENISDR

-1761 EADLENLTTAKSKA
+1761 EADLKNLTTAKSKE
-1775 KVLKDTLKHIATSY
+1775 KVLKDTIKHIATSY

-1800 NDVKIAELKAQ
+1800 NDVKVAELKAQ

-1823 LQNYADEYEATGSLY
+1823 LQNYADEYEATVSLY

-1968 AIANGLKLDS
+1968 AIANGLKLDN

-2085 YKRGDI
+2085 YKRGDM

-2113 VYSLE
+2113 VYSLK

-2150 KDLREYNKNIAEQ
+2150 KDLRKYNKNIAEQ
-2163 TKSITTIQ
+2163 TKNITTIQ

-2429 GVWIPKSKLKYL
+2429 GVWISKSKLKYL

-2506 RPTNVPV
+2506 RPTNVPA

>member
-1 MNNFIL
+1 MRFKDI
-7 QLVAGLSKTK
+7 T
-17 SKQQIK
+17 
-23 SDAKSL
+23 DSL
-29 GDMYVKLIG
+29 D
-38 NLDIPKTRK
+38 
-47 AIKAQLKGLNNLTFN
+47 
-62 ITPNVNTKG
+62 
-71 VQSATKQAINNAQR
+71 
-85 VANSNKVHLNFDTS
+85 
-99 KQQLINMI
+99 MI
-107 KIVGKNN
+107 K
-114 NKLFNNHEM
+114 
-123 TAKYNQLLNSANVA
+123 Y
-137 KSTGELKTLRGELS
+137 
-151 AFKTELVATNN
+151 
-162 AGMTWGSKFKESIK
+162 
-176 SYAKFF
+176 
-182 SGASM
+182 
-187 IYALSNQVR
+187 
-196 NAATEAKTLDDSLVN
+196 DD
-211 LQKVTDE
+211 QC
-218 IGDRDALYN
+218 I
-227 YFDKSLSKA
+227 
-236 QELNVKVG
+236 
-244 SLIDAV
+244 
-250 TEFKKL
+250 
-256 GWDLDDAE
+256 
-264 LGAKWANIL
+264 
-273 SNVGDVDIDTAI
+273 
-285 GSIKTSIASFDEIGG
+285 
-300 YGNDQMD
+300 
-307 KKLEAYTDLIN
+307 
-318 NMSNKYSID
+318 
-327 ADGLAESIRLSAG
+327 
-340 TLTEAHMSI
+340 
-349 EQATTMFATA
+349 
-359 NKYYNDPSY
+359 
-368 LGNTAKIGS
+368 
-377 LRMRASSG
+377 
-385 DTDAIEELQEM
+385 
-396 GEEVDDLATATSNL
+396 
-410 REKLMALT
+410 
-418 GVDIMEDEHTFK
+418 
-430 SYYDQLYEISQVM
+430 
-443 DKLDDTSRANV
+443 
-454 LETMFGKSRSAAGAA
+454 
-469 ILSGMKESASAY
+469 
-481 EDAINSAGSATE
+481 
-493 EYQTWMTSADAA
+493 
-505 CQRFSNTL
+505 
-513 TETYQGIINGN
+513 
-524 TVRDLA
+524 
-530 NLGSAVLEFAN
+530 
-541 NWGIVEGTLKGVIAL
+541 
-556 GIGKFLTTGTMALI
+556 
-570 TATKQVEQY
+570 
-579 GKALQMA
+579 
-586 RNVPNGNLSAR
+586 
-597 FQVLKSIAQAT
+597 
-608 STLTT
+608 
-613 EQLRNVLATN
+613 
-623 TLTQADRVRILQ
+623 
-635 MQGMTKEMAL
+635 
-645 QKLAEMNLTQ
+645 
-655 ATNAQT
+655 
-661 AANTASTASTFS
+661 
-673 LKAAMIGLGAT
+673 
-684 LKSVFLSNP
+684 
-693 VGIVLMGISLG
+693 
-704 VSAITSAVSK
+704 
-714 HNQAVDEARQK
+714 
-725 AKDAADTAST
+725 
-735 LSNEIS
+735 
-741 ELTGK
+741 
-746 YLSLSEAIKTDSSS
+746 
-760 KEELMTVQDELI
+760 
-772 KKLGAEG
+772 
-779 ENVDSLISKYG
+779 
-790 SLDEAIK
+790 
-797 NLTLQ
+797 
-802 ELGEKEND
+802 
-810 LLAGVKAAEDELKDI
+810 
-825 GAGYEH
+825 
-831 WYSITDRNL
+831 
-840 LSSGGD
+840 
-846 DAVKA
+846 
-851 YDVLN
+851 
-856 KAGIISDGSY
+856 
-866 GTGGGALVLT
+866 
-876 DDDSTIEGI
+876 
-885 LENYQKLQ
+885 
-893 EAMTTLRESDQ
+893 
-904 FTEEELKNN
+904 
-913 PVFNQIY
+913 
-920 NRSQE
+920 
-925 MKEFVDGYNDA
+925 
-936 ITDLNKNVAQQQT
+936 
-949 LIALKGTELPDTE
+949 
-962 EEFNAFRD
+962 
-970 NLIKTAQDSD
+970 
-980 EFIGSQEDIENAIN
+980 QEDIIYVKPGTYAMSSRKIESLVRIAYMQKYYQCNPVRFIN
-994 SYLSTVPQFS
+994 DFF
-1004 SYYGDLSSAVENT
+1004 
-1017 TENIKQ
+1017 NI
-1023 LQETT
+1023 
-1028 QKDTQDPTAK
+1028 
-1038 KIAKATK
+1038 
-1045 QVQKALKD
+1045 
-1053 YTEAQ
+1053 
-1058 EAYYAEGNAAK
+1058 
-1069 KAGAN
+1069 
-1074 TSKTKYGNINLNE
+1074 
-1087 DRKLKWNSLNL
+1087 
-1098 DRYSDNIA
+1098 
-1106 SWYDESAKK
+1106 
-1115 KYKTVDDFVNSYL
+1115 
-1128 GTVSTVDARSE
+1128 
-1139 EFDGV
+1139 
-1144 EIAFTPMMKTKDGM
+1144 
-1158 EYLDSDTVHTYINS
+1158 
-1172 LISESQKDD
+1172 
-1181 GQWTNEELFA
+1181 EL
-1191 LDAEGITVNG
+1191 LDA
-1201 KKIKNLI
+1201 
-1208 ADIGDTAVK
+1208 
-1217 TGETMHYL
+1217 
-1225 GTDGS
+1225 
-1230 MSMAADDAK
+1230 
-1239 KASDKLDAANAKLEK
+1239 
-1254 IKSNAFTKV
+1254 
-1263 WNNAGSGSSEA
+1263 
-1274 DQAIAKE
+1274 QAWI
-1281 KENLLELAKAG
+1281 
-1292 RLTEDTFEKSSVA
+1292 V
-1305 DKFTDIGIS
+1305 
-1314 IKDATTYLNKFATK
+1314 
-1328 SDQLNGMETGI
+1328 Q
-1339 KSISEVLGQKKEN
+1339 Q
-1352 LKNKKTKDQGISPDV
+1352 
-1367 LAGFDENVKGLDSWK
+1367 SW
-1382 EFEKTMGNGKST
+1382 T
-1394 MEECQKAAN
+1394 
-1403 KLATE
+1403 
-1408 WVNDNNFLAQLNDTN
+1408 
-1423 KDYYISSLDNM
+1423 
-1434 GVANAEAVVTQIL
+1434 
-1447 SNKHKVLA
+1447 
-1455 AQKLYAKETGEDLTD
+1455 
-1470 QSVEEINR
+1470 
-1478 FAEEK
+1478 
-1483 GYTAQLRAE
+1483 
-1492 LYNLAL
+1492 
-1498 QKQLTNGSKLSFDDD
+1498 
-1513 LDAITDLVESAGVA
+1513 
-1527 VSALNALSSS
+1527 LNALSSS

-1641 SLKMLQKQEA
+1641 SLKTLQKQEA

-1664 AYQNKAEKKYLAK
+1664 AYQNKAEKKYRAK
-1677 VNSIKLSSS
+1677 ANSIKLSSS

-1761 EADLENLTTAKSKA
+1761 EANLENLTTAKSKE
-1775 KVLKDTLKHIATSY
+1775 KVLKDTLKHIAISY
-1789 DYQIKQAKLEN
+1789 NYQIKQAKLEN
-1800 NDVKIAELKAQ
+1800 NDVKVAELKAQ

-1823 LQNYADEYEATGSLY
+1823 LQNYADEYEATVSLY

-2085 YKRGDI
+2085 YKRGDM

-2113 VYSLE
+2113 VYSLK

-2163 TKSITTIQ
+2163 TKNITTIQ

-2352 NGGIATKINQGDG
+2352 NGGIATKIDHGDG

-2403 AAHAVTIAAID
+2403 AAHTVTIAAID

-2506 RPTNVPV
+2506 RPTNVPA

>member
-1 MNNFIL
+1 MFFDISQTDITIVYKQILQTKQTETGKTTIDTTNLHPVRAIKGFFTGKSISDEDLAAVKAYNTEFNNLRQAAINAGKDVSNFKMTQEQTNAVMVNASDNAKNIVAGADGAAVSIKGLEASSKAATVAMKALSLAGNMLIVGLVTTAISKVITLYDDYKHKAENARNSSEKLTTEYENEQKSIDQCIAEYKELSQTLKDHNLSSSEILSVKEKLTSVQKTLNSKYNDEGVQLDLINGKYDEQIAKLKEISKNKAKKFRDKNYNNNKEDKKFLNEVVSSNYVIKTPKDIKSFQTYSSYLKEHNVDLTSLLDKYSALSLGNGDEDGVLKLKGTREEITTQIHQLIEDLKNEYGESNLVVDNLRSSLNGLLDNDNYNEDDISSARKNVVKYAENSIALDDAAANAYDNLTQAVEAYNKALANGEGTDTAEKNLLDAKKTAEDSTKNITDAGYALQEVYNTLSGSAPIALRVKLGVDTEDEEQKLTDEKDTKDKLDKLVDKYSQKTTYSKEESKKNQNDLKNAKQNLKKESKKISNWGLEDYATAIKNGSISSKYGNVDMDNRKIIKYDKEYVKQHADILKSWADEVDKDGNVIRTKYQTITEALNNGESVIDTVYGGSKRYGENINGKGWEVAFTPILPNGQFLSSKTVDEYFKQLIEDAYADDGKVTDDELIKLDAQGRLMGDTVVHGIYAAIDDSEKYDNNGNWAEVVGRLMHFSGKNGAWQLGEKEKKTAEGKISGGNVDQQSIKDWLYQLSDDDKQIAKSKDFEKALKSKQKELHKTTLSLKDYKDAMNTVKGVDSSASADSTVSFEEAWKGLKNYKDADGNVKDVSKDLLDLAKSGELTDKTLETTTEYNSLLVQTGLSAKEARSRISDLLTEQEKVAGFQTQAGNLATAYNEFKDKKFVTAETLESLPDVFKNMNNGKSFDIFSKIVGDPKSGKKKIKQAFNEL
-7 QLVAGLSKTK
+7 ITEYAKDQFLLKGVTEKTK
-17 SKQQIK
+17 S
-23 SDAKSL
+23 S
-29 GDMYVKLIG
+29 V
-38 NLDIPKTRK
+38 
-47 AIKAQLKGLNNLTFN
+47 
-62 ITPNVNTKG
+62 
-71 VQSATKQAINNAQR
+71 
-85 VANSNKVHLNFDTS
+85 VANLKEAGVTNAEQAVDNYIKNREKKTKASNAV
-99 KQQLINMI
+99 
-107 KIVGKNN
+107 
-114 NKLFNNHEM
+114 
-123 TAKYNQLLNSANVA
+123 
-137 KSTGELKTLRGELS
+137 
-151 AFKTELVATNN
+151 
-162 AGMTWGSKFKESIK
+162 
-176 SYAKFF
+176 
-182 SGASM
+182 
-187 IYALSNQVR
+187 
-196 NAATEAKTLDDSLVN
+196 
-211 LQKVTDE
+211 
-218 IGDRDALYN
+218 
-227 YFDKSLSKA
+227 LSKA
-236 QELNVKVG
+236 ETELTNK
-244 SLIDAV
+244 
-250 TEFKKL
+250 
-256 GWDLDDAE
+256 
-264 LGAKWANIL
+264 
-273 SNVGDVDIDTAI
+273 TA
-285 GSIKTSIASFDEIGG
+285 SE
-300 YGNDQMD
+300 
-307 KKLEAYTDLIN
+307 
-318 NMSNKYSID
+318 
-327 ADGLAESIRLSAG
+327 
-340 TLTEAHMSI
+340 
-349 EQATTMFATA
+349 
-359 NKYYNDPSY
+359 
-368 LGNTAKIGS
+368 
-377 LRMRASSG
+377 
-385 DTDAIEELQEM
+385 
-396 GEEVDDLATATSNL
+396 
-410 REKLMALT
+410 RET
-418 GVDIMEDEHTFK
+418 
-430 SYYDQLYEISQVM
+430 
-443 DKLDDTSRANV
+443 
-454 LETMFGKSRSAAGAA
+454 
-469 ILSGMKESASAY
+469 
-481 EDAINSAGSATE
+481 
-493 EYQTWMTSADAA
+493 
-505 CQRFSNTL
+505 
-513 TETYQGIINGN
+513 
-524 TVRDLA
+524 DLA
-530 NLGSAVLEFAN
+530 NLQSVLE
-541 NWGIVEGTLKGVIAL
+541 
-556 GIGKFLTTGTMALI
+556 
-570 TATKQVEQY
+570 
-579 GKALQMA
+579 
-586 RNVPNGNLSAR
+586 
-597 FQVLKSIAQAT
+597 
-608 STLTT
+608 
-613 EQLRNVLATN
+613 
-623 TLTQADRVRILQ
+623 
-635 MQGMTKEMAL
+635 
-645 QKLAEMNLTQ
+645 
-655 ATNAQT
+655 
-661 AANTASTASTFS
+661 
-673 LKAAMIGLGAT
+673 
-684 LKSVFLSNP
+684 
-693 VGIVLMGISLG
+693 
-704 VSAITSAVSK
+704 
-714 HNQAVDEARQK
+714 
-725 AKDAADTAST
+725 
-735 LSNEIS
+735 
-741 ELTGK
+741 
-746 YLSLSEAIKTDSSS
+746 
-760 KEELMTVQDELI
+760 
-772 KKLGAEG
+772 KK
-779 ENVDSLISKYG
+779 N
-790 SLDEAIK
+790 
-797 NLTLQ
+797 
-802 ELGEKEND
+802 
-810 LLAGVKAAEDELKDI
+810 
-825 GAGYEH
+825 
-831 WYSITDRNL
+831 YSH
-840 LSSGGD
+840 
-846 DAVKA
+846 
-851 YDVLN
+851 
-856 KAGIISDGSY
+856 
-866 GTGGGALVLT
+866 
-876 DDDSTIEGI
+876 
-885 LENYQKLQ
+885 
-893 EAMTTLRESDQ
+893 
-904 FTEEELKNN
+904 
-913 PVFNQIY
+913 
-920 NRSQE
+920 
-925 MKEFVDGYNDA
+925 
-936 ITDLNKNVAQQQT
+936 TDLV
-949 LIALKGTELPDTE
+949 
-962 EEFNAFRD
+962 NAV
-970 NLIKTAQDSD
+970 
-980 EFIGSQEDIENAIN
+980 GED
-994 SYLSTVPQFS
+994 
-1004 SYYGDLSSAVENT
+1004 
-1017 TENIKQ
+1017 
-1023 LQETT
+1023 
-1028 QKDTQDPTAK
+1028 
-1038 KIAKATK
+1038 
-1045 QVQKALKD
+1045 
-1053 YTEAQ
+1053 
-1058 EAYYAEGNAAK
+1058 
-1069 KAGAN
+1069 
-1074 TSKTKYGNINLNE
+1074 
-1087 DRKLKWNSLNL
+1087 
-1098 DRYSDNIA
+1098 
-1106 SWYDESAKK
+1106 
-1115 KYKTVDDFVNSYL
+1115 
-1128 GTVSTVDARSE
+1128 
-1139 EFDGV
+1139 
-1144 EIAFTPMMKTKDGM
+1144 
-1158 EYLDSDTVHTYINS
+1158 
-1172 LISESQKDD
+1172 
-1181 GQWTNEELFA
+1181 
-1191 LDAEGITVNG
+1191 
-1201 KKIKNLI
+1201 
-1208 ADIGDTAVK
+1208 
-1217 TGETMHYL
+1217 
-1225 GTDGS
+1225 
-1230 MSMAADDAK
+1230 
-1239 KASDKLDAANAKLEK
+1239 NAKLIVMLGEQYKKDYANWNKTLNAKLKAEK
-1254 IKSNAFTKV
+1254 RFKAAVAIDNIDVGQYGAKTA
-1263 WNNAGSGSSEA
+1263 SGAAE
-1274 DQAIAKE
+1274 
-1281 KENLLELAKAG
+1281 
-1292 RLTEDTFEKSSVA
+1292 
-1305 DKFTDIGIS
+1305 
-1314 IKDATTYLNKFATK
+1314 IKDSQNHY
-1328 SDQLNGMETGI
+1328 
-1339 KSISEVLGQKKEN
+1339 KKLSKAERKAYKR
-1352 LKNKKTKDQGISPDV
+1352 LKKLLKQG
-1367 LAGFDENVKGLDSWK
+1367 DEFKLDY
-1382 EFEKTMGNGKST
+1382 
-1394 MEECQKAAN
+1394 
-1403 KLATE
+1403 
-1408 WVNDNNFLAQLNDTN
+1408 DD
-1423 KDYYISSLDNM
+1423 
-1434 GVANAEAVVTQIL
+1434 
-1447 SNKHKVLA
+1447 
-1455 AQKLYAKETGEDLTD
+1455 
-1470 QSVEEINR
+1470 
-1478 FAEEK
+1478 
-1483 GYTAQLRAE
+1483 
-1492 LYNLAL
+1492 
-1498 QKQLTNGSKLSFDDD
+1498 LSFD
-1513 LDAITDLVESAGVA
+1513 
-1527 VSALNALSSS
+1527 
-1537 KYAFEQGKSGGLPQE
+1537 P
-1552 VVQAQLA
+1552 
-1559 MAQKEVDAAKK
+1559 
-1570 KLNDKANS
+1570 
-1578 KVKPKVKPKITDTSS
+1578 PDTSS
-1593 SSGKGSKSGR
+1593 SSGKGSKSGS

-1615 IERALNRVSSTL
+1615 IERALNSVSSTL

-1641 SLKMLQKQEA
+1641 SLKTLQKQEA

-1664 AYQNKAEKKYLAK
+1664 DYQNKAEKKYLAK
-1677 VNSIKLSSS
+1677 ANSVKLSSS

-1730 SKEET
+1730 TKEET

-1775 KVLKDTLKHIATSY
+1775 KVLKDTFKHIATSY

-1800 NDVKIAELKAQ
+1800 NDVKVAELKAQ

-1823 LQNYADEYEATGSLY
+1823 LQNYADEYEATVSLY

-2043 FDKNGNITGEGLGT
+2043 FDKNGNITGDGLGT

-2085 YKRGDI
+2085 YKRGDM

-2113 VYSLE
+2113 VYSLK

-2163 TKSITTIQ
+2163 TKNITTIQ
-2171 KQLAALNGDT
+2171 KQFAALNGDT

-2225 FQDFIDDQM
+2225 FQDFINDQM

-2506 RPTNVPV
+2506 RPINVPA

>member
-7 QLVAGLSKTK
+7 QLIAGLNK
-17 SKQQIK
+17 SKSMEQIK
-23 SDAKSL
+23 SDAKNL
-29 GDMYVKLIG
+29 GDIKIPLVGTLNKAKTRAQIKQDLASMNGTINLTGKFNQKGVVTSVQQATQQAQKTVSRNPIQVSMSVKKDKLI
-38 NLDIPKTRK
+38 NDIK
-47 AIKAQLKGLNNLTFN
+47 IFGQQ
-62 ITPNVNTKG
+62 NTKLF
-71 VQSATKQAINNAQR
+71 KD
-85 VANSNKVHLNFDTS
+85 ANMS
-99 KQQLINMI
+99 
-107 KIVGKNN
+107 
-114 NKLFNNHEM
+114 
-123 TAKYNQLLNSANVA
+123 AKYNSLLDNA
-137 KSTGELKTLRGELS
+137 KLATSGKELQNLRLQLS
-151 AFKTELVATNN
+151 AMRSEVKATNLSGLTLGDTFKKTFKRAIELFTGT
-162 AGMTWGSKFKESIK
+162 AGVM
-176 SYAKFF
+176 
-182 SGASM
+182 
-187 IYALSNQVR
+187 ALSHQLR
-196 NAATEAKTLDDSLVN
+196 EAWTQALELDKAYTDLI
-211 LQKVTDE
+211 KVQSELTR
-218 IGDRDALYN
+218 GDYSEYLDQCNR
-227 YFDKSLSKA
+227 KA
-236 QELNVKVG
+236 QELATTQK
-244 SLIDAV
+244 SLIEGA
-250 TEFKKL
+250 TEFSKSGYTKTQSDKL
-256 GWDLDDAE
+256 AE
-264 LGAKWANIL
+264 KSTVL
-273 SNVGDVDIDTAI
+273 SNVGDMSASDSAKAIISGVQAYDVVDGYDDVIDKAGALI
-285 GSIKTSIASFDEIGG
+285 DKYNEIGNTASITTEEIAQG
-300 YGNDQMD
+300 VQTVGSVFSDANTSVDQFIA
-307 KKLEAYTDLIN
+307 L
-318 NMSNKYSID
+318 
-327 ADGLAESIRLSAG
+327 LSAG
-340 TLTEAHMSI
+340 NRQFQNADTLALGLRTAALRIRGCDAQLQQLGETTDGVYTSASKLAAKIEGLTNVDGKGGVQILEADGETFRSIYDIFVDISKVYQKMSDTDQSALLDLIAGKHRASAVSATLNNMTEAQEI
-349 EQATTMFATA
+349 YER
-359 NKYYNDPSY
+359 
-368 LGNTAKIGS
+368 S
-377 LRMRASSG
+377 L
-385 DTDAIEELQEM
+385 
-396 GEEVDDLATATSNL
+396 
-410 REKLMALT
+410 
-418 GVDIMEDEHTFK
+418 
-430 SYYDQLYEISQVM
+430 
-443 DKLDDTSRANV
+443 
-454 LETMFGKSRSAAGAA
+454 
-469 ILSGMKESASAY
+469 
-481 EDAINSAGSATE
+481 NSAGSAQK
-493 EYQTWMTSADAA
+493 EYDTYLESSEAGLN
-505 CQRFSNTL
+505 RFKSTM
-513 TETYQGIINGN
+513 TETYQSVISGQTVTALLNCGN
-524 TVRDLA
+524 ATLQFVN
-530 NLGSAVLEFAN
+530 NLGL
-541 NWGIVEGTLKGVIAL
+541 VESTLKGLVAIGIVKAITTLSTAFKASAISASNFGTALNTVKNMSSMAKGTAEYKNALQALKTVSAGLSETQLKQVLASTALSNSDKIAIL
-556 GIGKFLTTGTMALI
+556 RTTG
-570 TATKQVEQY
+570 
-579 GKALQMA
+579 
-586 RNVPNGNLSAR
+586 
-597 FQVLKSIAQAT
+597 
-608 STLTT
+608 
-613 EQLRNVLATN
+613 
-623 TLTQADRVRILQ
+623 LTQAQ
-635 MQGMTKEMAL
+635 AQAK
-645 QKLAEMNLTQ
+645 LTQ
-655 ATNAQT
+655 MGLIQSTQAQT
-661 AANTASTASTFS
+661 TANASATASTFS
-673 LKAAMIGLGAT
+673 LTAAVKGFGASLKAAFM
-684 LKSVFLSNP
+684 SNP
-693 VGIVLMGISLG
+693 VGITIMAISTAVG
-704 VSAITSAVSK
+704 VISSAVSTA
-714 HNQAVDEARQK
+714 NQKADEARQK

-866 GTGGGALVLT
+866 GTGGGSLVLT
-876 DDDSTIEGI
+876 GDDSTIEGI

-1038 KIAKATK
+1038 RIAKATK
-1045 QVQKALKD
+1045 RVQKALKD

-1058 EAYYAEGNAAK
+1058 AAYYAEG
-1069 KAGAN
+1069 
-1074 TSKTKYGNINLNE
+1074 
-1087 DRKLKWNSLNL
+1087 
-1098 DRYSDNIA
+1098 
-1106 SWYDESAKK
+1106 
-1115 KYKTVDDFVNSYL
+1115 
-1128 GTVSTVDARSE
+1128 
-1139 EFDGV
+1139 
-1144 EIAFTPMMKTKDGM
+1144 
-1158 EYLDSDTVHTYINS
+1158 
-1172 LISESQKDD
+1172 
-1181 GQWTNEELFA
+1181 
-1191 LDAEGITVNG
+1191 
-1201 KKIKNLI
+1201 
-1208 ADIGDTAVK
+1208 ADP
-1217 TGETMHYL
+1217 
-1225 GTDGS
+1225 
-1230 MSMAADDAK
+1230 K

-1314 IKDATTYLNKFATK
+1314 IKDATTYLNKFVTK

-1382 EFEKTMGNGKST
+1382 EFEKTIGNGKST

-1447 SNKHKVLA
+1447 SNKHKVLS

-1537 KYAFEQGKSGGLPQE
+1537 KYAFEQGKSGGLPQD

-1641 SLKMLQKQEA
+1641 SLKTLQKQEA

-1677 VNSIKLSSS
+1677 ANSVKLSSS

-1693 GRISGS
+1693 GRIYGN
-1699 LKQLIATYG
+1699 LKTLIATYG
-1708 EKTATRIQNYQD
+1708 EKTATKIQNYQD

-1735 RKAMRENLSDR
+1735 KQAMRQNQSDR

-1761 EADLENLTTAKSKA
+1761 EADLENLTTAKSKE

-1800 NDVKIAELKAQ
+1800 NDVKVAELKAQ

-1823 LQNYADEYEATGSLY
+1823 LQNYADEYDATVSLY

-1907 YEYQQTG
+1907 YEYHQTG

-2043 FDKNGNITGEGLGT
+2043 FDKNGNITREGLGT

-2085 YKRGDI
+2085 YKRGDM

-2113 VYSLE
+2113 VYSLK

-2163 TKSITTIQ
+2163 TKNITTIQ

-2297 QEDSKDAIKQV
+2297 QEDFKDAIKQV

-2506 RPTNVPV
+2506 RPTNVPA

-2538 FSAGLIAAMQ
+2538 FSQGLINAMK

-2560 TAGSLNNNMSGIY
+2560 TAGSLNNNMSSIY

>member
-1 MNNFIL
+1 MIAKTEQSETGKTYIKQTDIL
-7 QLVAGLSKTK
+7 THPIKAVKGFFTGKSISDEDLS
-17 SKQQIK
+17 
-23 SDAKSL
+23 
-29 GDMYVKLIG
+29 
-38 NLDIPKTRK
+38 
-47 AIKAQLKGLNNLTFN
+47 AIKAYNTEFNNLR
-62 ITPNVNTKG
+62 
-71 VQSATKQAINNAQR
+71 QAAINAGQDVSNFKMTQEQTNA
-85 VANSNKVHLNFDTS
+85 VMANASDNAKE
-99 KQQLINMI
+99 
-107 KIVGKNN
+107 IV
-114 NKLFNNHEM
+114 
-123 TAKYNQLLNSANVA
+123 
-137 KSTGELKTLRGELS
+137 
-151 AFKTELVATNN
+151 
-162 AGMTWGSKFKESIK
+162 
-176 SYAKFF
+176 
-182 SGASM
+182 
-187 IYALSNQVR
+187 
-196 NAATEAKTLDDSLVN
+196 
-211 LQKVTDE
+211 
-218 IGDRDALYN
+218 
-227 YFDKSLSKA
+227 
-236 QELNVKVG
+236 
-244 SLIDAV
+244 
-250 TEFKKL
+250 
-256 GWDLDDAE
+256 
-264 LGAKWANIL
+264 
-273 SNVGDVDIDTAI
+273 
-285 GSIKTSIASFDEIGG
+285 
-300 YGNDQMD
+300 
-307 KKLEAYTDLIN
+307 
-318 NMSNKYSID
+318 ID
-327 ADGLAESIRLSAG
+327 ADGAAVSLEELEKSSYAARIGLKALAMAENMIIGMVITEAISKMISVIDDWIHAEEKAEEALQKAQSTSDSYKSSLESTRQEQLKSAESISKLAGQYAQLSEGVNTATNDNISLSNEDYNEFLNLNSQLSDLFP
-340 TLTEAHMSI
+340 TLTKRYDS
-349 EQATTMFATA
+349 
-359 NKYYNDPSY
+359 N
-368 LGNTAKIGS
+368 GN
-377 LRMRASSG
+377 
-385 DTDAIEELQEM
+385 
-396 GEEVDDLATATSNL
+396 
-410 REKLMALT
+410 
-418 GVDIMEDEHTFK
+418 
-430 SYYDQLYEISQVM
+430 
-443 DKLDDTSRANV
+443 
-454 LETMFGKSRSAAGAA
+454 A
-469 ILSGMKESASAY
+469 IL
-481 EDAINSAGSATE
+481 
-493 EYQTWMTSADAA
+493 
-505 CQRFSNTL
+505 
-513 TETYQGIINGN
+513 
-524 TVRDLA
+524 
-530 NLGSAVLEFAN
+530 NLGS
-541 NWGIVEGTLKGVIAL
+541 
-556 GIGKFLTTGTMALI
+556 
-570 TATKQVEQY
+570 
-579 GKALQMA
+579 
-586 RNVPNGNLSAR
+586 
-597 FQVLKSIAQAT
+597 
-608 STLTT
+608 
-613 EQLRNVLATN
+613 
-623 TLTQADRVRILQ
+623 
-635 MQGMTKEMAL
+635 
-645 QKLAEMNLTQ
+645 
-655 ATNAQT
+655 NAQ
-661 AANTASTASTFS
+661 
-673 LKAAMIGLGAT
+673 
-684 LKSVFLSNP
+684 SV
-693 VGIVLMGISLG
+693 
-704 VSAITSAVSK
+704 T
-714 HNQAVDEARQK
+714 
-725 AKDAADTAST
+725 
-735 LSNEIS
+735 
-741 ELTGK
+741 
-746 YLSLSEAIKTDSSS
+746 
-760 KEELMTVQDELI
+760 
-772 KKLGAEG
+772 
-779 ENVDSLISKYG
+779 
-790 SLDEAIK
+790 
-797 NLTLQ
+797 
-802 ELGEKEND
+802 
-810 LLAGVKAAEDELKDI
+810 
-825 GAGYEH
+825 
-831 WYSITDRNL
+831 
-840 LSSGGD
+840 
-846 DAVKA
+846 
-851 YDVLN
+851 
-856 KAGIISDGSY
+856 
-866 GTGGGALVLT
+866 
-876 DDDSTIEGI
+876 
-885 LENYQKLQ
+885 
-893 EAMTTLRESDQ
+893 
-904 FTEEELKNN
+904 
-913 PVFNQIY
+913 
-920 NRSQE
+920 
-925 MKEFVDGYNDA
+925 
-936 ITDLNKNVAQQQT
+936 
-949 LIALKGTELPDTE
+949 
-962 EEFNAFRD
+962 
-970 NLIKTAQDSD
+970 
-980 EFIGSQEDIENAIN
+980 
-994 SYLSTVPQFS
+994 
-1004 SYYGDLSSAVENT
+1004 
-1017 TENIKQ
+1017 
-1023 LQETT
+1023 
-1028 QKDTQDPTAK
+1028 
-1038 KIAKATK
+1038 
-1045 QVQKALKD
+1045 
-1053 YTEAQ
+1053 
-1058 EAYYAEGNAAK
+1058 
-1069 KAGAN
+1069 
-1074 TSKTKYGNINLNE
+1074 
-1087 DRKLKWNSLNL
+1087 
-1098 DRYSDNIA
+1098 
-1106 SWYDESAKK
+1106 
-1115 KYKTVDDFVNSYL
+1115 
-1128 GTVSTVDARSE
+1128 
-1139 EFDGV
+1139 
-1144 EIAFTPMMKTKDGM
+1144 
-1158 EYLDSDTVHTYINS
+1158 
-1172 LISESQKDD
+1172 
-1181 GQWTNEELFA
+1181 
-1191 LDAEGITVNG
+1191 
-1201 KKIKNLI
+1201 KKIKNL
-1208 ADIGDTAVK
+1208 ADQQERLANLSIIEDLKSYVDGDDDNGGQLFEIKGLSKKYSKQQNELNAYDLFKQMFNGGRVSQNDLGIK
-1217 TGETMHYL
+1217 QVSEVL
-1225 GTDGS
+1225 KNANLNPNLIGTDSNGFWDIS
-1230 MSMAADDAK
+1230 GLSTKDLTALQDAVHSFYKDISTETQAAQDKLQSANSEMSNEMMVWVQQLDQYYNSDHNLQSVISTMVGNIDWNSVGVSSFDGAQKYIERYILDPLNQIGNDESLNQDFSKSVASLLTLDVDALPADDAIQK
-1239 KASDKLDAANAKLEK
+1239 IRSYIVNIMNAINQYRPEDDQVSLNDVYNMFGLSDYTEDKNTKFKNSLSKIAGSNTSDMAKLSNYTKDFTAEQRQAWMTATNGAKDAEDAIKKYKQSLITSVSADSTVSFEEAWKGLKNYKDADGNVKDVSKDLLDLAKSGELTDKTLKTTTEYNSLLVQTGLSAKEARSRISDLLTEQEKVAGFQTQAGNLATAYNEFKDKKFVTAETLESLPDVFKNMNNGKSFDIFSKIVGDPKSGKKKIKQAFNELITEYAKDQFLLKGVTEKTKSSVVANLKEAGVTNAEQAVDNYIKNREKKTKASNAVLSKAETELTNKTASERETDLANLQSVLEKKNYSHTDLVNAVGEDNAKLIVMLGEQYKKDYANWNKTLNAKLKAEK
-1254 IKSNAFTKV
+1254 RFKAAVAIDNIDVGQYGAKTA
-1263 WNNAGSGSSEA
+1263 SGAAE
-1274 DQAIAKE
+1274 
-1281 KENLLELAKAG
+1281 
-1292 RLTEDTFEKSSVA
+1292 
-1305 DKFTDIGIS
+1305 
-1314 IKDATTYLNKFATK
+1314 IKDSQNHY
-1328 SDQLNGMETGI
+1328 
-1339 KSISEVLGQKKEN
+1339 KKLSKAERKAYKR
-1352 LKNKKTKDQGISPDV
+1352 LKKLLKQG
-1367 LAGFDENVKGLDSWK
+1367 DEFKLDY
-1382 EFEKTMGNGKST
+1382 
-1394 MEECQKAAN
+1394 
-1403 KLATE
+1403 
-1408 WVNDNNFLAQLNDTN
+1408 DD
-1423 KDYYISSLDNM
+1423 
-1434 GVANAEAVVTQIL
+1434 
-1447 SNKHKVLA
+1447 
-1455 AQKLYAKETGEDLTD
+1455 
-1470 QSVEEINR
+1470 
-1478 FAEEK
+1478 
-1483 GYTAQLRAE
+1483 
-1492 LYNLAL
+1492 
-1498 QKQLTNGSKLSFDDD
+1498 LSFD
-1513 LDAITDLVESAGVA
+1513 
-1527 VSALNALSSS
+1527 
-1537 KYAFEQGKSGGLPQE
+1537 P
-1552 VVQAQLA
+1552 
-1559 MAQKEVDAAKK
+1559 
-1570 KLNDKANS
+1570 
-1578 KVKPKVKPKITDTSS
+1578 PDTSS
-1593 SSGKGSKSGR
+1593 SSGKGSKSGS

-1641 SLKMLQKQEA
+1641 SLKTLQKQEA

-1664 AYQNKAEKKYLAK
+1664 DYQNKAEKKYLAK
-1677 VNSIKLSSS
+1677 ANSVKLSSS

-1775 KVLKDTLKHIATSY
+1775 KVLKDTIKHIETSY

-1800 NDVKIAELKAQ
+1800 NDVKVAELKAQ

-1823 LQNYADEYEATGSLY
+1823 LQNYADEYEATVSLY

-2085 YKRGDI
+2085 YKRGDM

-2113 VYSLE
+2113 VYSLK

-2163 TKSITTIQ
+2163 TKNITTIQ

-2289 NAETDKKS
+2289 NAETNKKS

-2441 QGFSQGGRVGDL
+2441 HGFSQGGRVGDL

-2506 RPTNVPV
+2506 RPTNVPA

>member
-38 NLDIPKTRK
+38 NLDILKTRK

-211 LQKVTDE
+211 FQKVTDE

-635 MQGMTKEMAL
+635 MQGMTKEMVL

-760 KEELMTVQDELI
+760 KEELMIVQDELI

-876 DDDSTIEGI
+876 GDDSTIEGI

-1058 EAYYAEGNAAK
+1058 EAYYAEG
-1069 KAGAN
+1069 
-1074 TSKTKYGNINLNE
+1074 
-1087 DRKLKWNSLNL
+1087 
-1098 DRYSDNIA
+1098 
-1106 SWYDESAKK
+1106 
-1115 KYKTVDDFVNSYL
+1115 VDPK
-1128 GTVSTVDARSE
+1128 E
-1139 EFDGV
+1139 
-1144 EIAFTPMMKTKDGM
+1144 
-1158 EYLDSDTVHTYINS
+1158 
-1172 LISESQKDD
+1172 
-1181 GQWTNEELFA
+1181 
-1191 LDAEGITVNG
+1191 
-1201 KKIKNLI
+1201 
-1208 ADIGDTAVK
+1208 
-1217 TGETMHYL
+1217 
-1225 GTDGS
+1225 
-1230 MSMAADDAK
+1230 
-1239 KASDKLDAANAKLEK
+1239 ASDKLDAANAKLEK

-1292 RLTEDTFEKSSVA
+1292 RLTEDVFEKSSVA
-1305 DKFTDIGIS
+1305 KKFTDIGIS
-1314 IKDATTYLNKFATK
+1314 IKDATAYLNKFVTK

-1641 SLKMLQKQEA
+1641 SLKTLQKQEA

-1664 AYQNKAEKKYLAK
+1664 DYQNKAEKKYLAK
-1677 VNSIKLSSS
+1677 ANSVKLSSS
-1686 LKKAVQN
+1686 LKKAVKN

-1761 EADLENLTTAKSKA
+1761 EADIENLTTAKSKE
-1775 KVLKDTLKHIATSY
+1775 KVLRDTLKHIATSY

-1800 NDVKIAELKAQ
+1800 NDVKVAELKAQ

-1823 LQNYADEYEATGSLY
+1823 LQNYADEYEATVSLY

-2113 VYSLE
+2113 VYSLK

-2163 TKSITTIQ
+2163 TKNITTIQ

-2506 RPTNVPV
+2506 RPTNVPA

>member
-1 MNNFIL
+1 MAVQYNSEDNSWSGIG
-7 QLVAGLSKTK
+7 VDIVK
-17 SKQQIK
+17 SIK
-23 SDAKSL
+23 DKST
-29 GDMYVKLIG
+29 G
-38 NLDIPKTRK
+38 NLDISDKTKKDLETLKDLQGTTGAAGDLKSLFSDIDEDFSKFLDKVDMSGDVFKQYQTHMKKNQESTSLFSRASK
-47 AIKAQLKGLNNLTFN
+47 AAGITLKELGAILGSMAATWAIGEVISLAITGLDKF
-62 ITPNVNTKG
+62 
-71 VQSATKQAINNAQR
+71 
-85 VANSNKVHLNFDTS
+85 ANSAKRASEAADEAFSDTNEKV
-99 KQQLINMI
+99 Q
-107 KIVGKNN
+107 KN
-114 NKLFNNHEM
+114 EEE
-123 TAKYNQLLNSANVA
+123 A
-137 KSTGELKTLRGELS
+137 KSLDELISKYKELKTSENLDVDGRKEIKEIQNDIADLVGVQASNLDLVNGKLDDELS
-151 AFKTELVATNN
+151 KLNQISKKEAKRAYETATSNYTKSKN
-162 AGMTWGSKFKESIK
+162 ATKKAAGDDSYLFMDGYAYVGKKEKKAVDILHDAGFTDSVTIGGNPFNK
-176 SYAKFF
+176 QVFVNDSWDDKDNKLLKGAKEK
-182 SGASM
+182 ADYLQSM
-187 IYALSNQVR
+187 INTLEQNGQRTTDLYAGLISQR
-196 NAATEAKTLDDSLVN
+196 DKYLGYIDKQKAAADSLVN
-211 LQKVTDE
+211 SWISYSQFSD
-218 IGDRDALYN
+218 N
-227 YFDKSLSKA
+227 LSKITVDSVDSF
-236 QELNVKVG
+236 EEYRNKM
-244 SLIDAV
+244 ID
-250 TEFKKL
+250 E
-256 GWDLDDAE
+256 
-264 LGAKWANIL
+264 AK
-273 SNVGDVDIDTAI
+273 
-285 GSIKTSIASFDEIGG
+285 
-300 YGNDQMD
+300 ND
-307 KKLEAYTDLIN
+307 
-318 NMSNKYSID
+318 
-327 ADGLAESIRLSAG
+327 ESI
-340 TLTEAHMSI
+340 
-349 EQATTMFATA
+349 
-359 NKYYNDPSY
+359 
-368 LGNTAKIGS
+368 
-377 LRMRASSG
+377 
-385 DTDAIEELQEM
+385 
-396 GEEVDDLATATSNL
+396 
-410 REKLMALT
+410 
-418 GVDIMEDEHTFK
+418 
-430 SYYDQLYEISQVM
+430 
-443 DKLDDTSRANV
+443 
-454 LETMFGKSRSAAGAA
+454 
-469 ILSGMKESASAY
+469 
-481 EDAINSAGSATE
+481 
-493 EYQTWMTSADAA
+493 
-505 CQRFSNTL
+505 
-513 TETYQGIINGN
+513 
-524 TVRDLA
+524 
-530 NLGSAVLEFAN
+530 
-541 NWGIVEGTLKGVIAL
+541 
-556 GIGKFLTTGTMALI
+556 
-570 TATKQVEQY
+570 
-579 GKALQMA
+579 GKAL
-586 RNVPNGNLSAR
+586 
-597 FQVLKSIAQAT
+597 
-608 STLTT
+608 
-613 EQLRNVLATN
+613 
-623 TLTQADRVRILQ
+623 AD
-635 MQGMTKEMAL
+635 G
-645 QKLAEMNLTQ
+645 
-655 ATNAQT
+655 
-661 AANTASTASTFS
+661 
-673 LKAAMIGLGAT
+673 
-684 LKSVFLSNP
+684 
-693 VGIVLMGISLG
+693 
-704 VSAITSAVSK
+704 
-714 HNQAVDEARQK
+714 
-725 AKDAADTAST
+725 T
-735 LSNEIS
+735 LS
-741 ELTGK
+741 
-746 YLSLSEAIKTDSSS
+746 
-760 KEELMTVQDELI
+760 DE
-772 KKLGAEG
+772 
-779 ENVDSLISKYG
+779 
-790 SLDEAIK
+790 
-797 NLTLQ
+797 
-802 ELGEKEND
+802 D
-810 LLAGVKAAEDELKDI
+810 L
-825 GAGYEH
+825 
-831 WYSITDRNL
+831 
-840 LSSGGD
+840 
-846 DAVKA
+846 
-851 YDVLN
+851 
-856 KAGIISDGSY
+856 
-866 GTGGGALVLT
+866 
-876 DDDSTIEGI
+876 
-885 LENYQKLQ
+885 
-893 EAMTTLRESDQ
+893 
-904 FTEEELKNN
+904 
-913 PVFNQIY
+913 
-920 NRSQE
+920 
-925 MKEFVDGYNDA
+925 
-936 ITDLNKNVAQQQT
+936 
-949 LIALKGTELPDTE
+949 
-962 EEFNAFRD
+962 
-970 NLIKTAQDSD
+970 
-980 EFIGSQEDIENAIN
+980 ENAIN
-994 SYLSTVPQFS
+994 DFMATSTKFS
-1004 SYYGDLSSAVENT
+1004 TWYEKWIGEQDSI
-1017 TENIKQ
+1017 TEKKSKTDSLKDRIK
-1023 LQETT
+1023 E
-1028 QKDTQDPTAK
+1028 AK
-1038 KIAKATK
+1038 KE
-1045 QVQKALKD
+1045 LKEYQD
-1053 YTEAQ
+1053 YYNE
-1058 EAYYAEGNAAK
+1058 ESKSAK
-1069 KAGAN
+1069 KLGVDF
-1074 TSKTKYGNINLNE
+1074 SKTKYGNIDLND
-1087 DRKLKWNSLNL
+1087 DRKLEWTEDNL
-1098 DRYSDNIA
+1098 KKFGNNIA
-1106 SWYDESAKK
+1106 SWYDTNPNIQKEYA
-1115 KYKTVDDFVNSYL
+1115 TVDDFVNHYL
-1128 GTVSTVDARSE
+1128 GSTSTIDARSE
-1139 EFDGV
+1139 PFHGV
-1144 EIAFTPMMKTKDGM
+1144 EIAFTPMMKTKNGM
-1158 EYLDSDTVHTYINS
+1158 EYLDADTVYTYINS
-1172 LISESQKDD
+1172 LIDEANKD
-1181 GQWTNEELFA
+1181 GKWTDEELFK
-1191 LDAEGITVNG
+1191 LDAKGLEVDG
-1201 KKIKNLI
+1201 KKIKGLI
-1208 ADIGDTAVK
+1208 ADIGDTAIK
-1217 TGETMHYL
+1217 TSESMHYL
-1225 GTDGS
+1225 GKDGS
-1230 MSMAADDAK
+1230 
-1239 KASDKLDAANAKLEK
+1239 LEK
-1254 IKSNAFTKV
+1254 TANDISRIEAQIKAYRALLKAEEKKTFNQK
-1263 WNNAGSGSSEA
+1263 WNTIGTGDGKDA
-1274 DQAIAKE
+1274 QALATE
-1281 KENLLELAKAG
+1281 KENLLELAKVG
-1292 RLTEDTFEKSSVA
+1292 RLTEDAFSKSSIA
-1305 DKFTDIGIS
+1305 ESFTNAGIS
-1314 IKDATTYLNKFATK
+1314 IKDATNYLNEFVTK
-1328 SDQLNGMETGI
+1328 SDQLNGMDTGI
-1339 KSISEVLGQKKEN
+1339 NSIVGALSEKKEN
-1352 LKNKKTKDQGISPDV
+1352 LKSKKTRDKGVSPDT
-1367 LAGFDENVKGLDSWK
+1367 LAGFSDEVKGLDSWK
-1382 EFEKTMGNGKST
+1382 NFEETLGNGSSK
-1394 MEECQKAAN
+1394 MKDCKKAAN
-1403 KLATE
+1403 ELATE
-1408 WVNDNNFLAQLNDTN
+1408 WVSSNNFLAQLDKTN
-1423 KDYYISSLDNM
+1423 KDYYISSLKTI
-1434 GVANAEAVVTQIL
+1434 GVKNAEKVVTNAL
-1447 SNKHKVLA
+1447 ANKHKLLA
-1455 AQKLYAKETGEDLTD
+1455 VQKKFATETGDDLSRQTKD
-1470 QSVEEINR
+1470 EADK
-1478 FAEEK
+1478 FAEEN
-1483 GYTAQLRAE
+1483 GYAE
-1492 LYNLAL
+1492 NLKYGLYDLAL

-1513 LDAITDLVESAGVA
+1513 INAIIDLVDAAGSGSA
-1527 VSALNALSSS
+1527 ALRALSSS
-1537 KYAFEQGKSGGLPQE
+1537 KYAFEQGKSNGLPQE
-1552 VVQAQLA
+1552 VVQAQMA
-1559 MAQKEVDAAKK
+1559 QAQKEVDAARK
-1570 KLNDKANS
+1570 KLDKKSKNPTKVKLDYDSLLSKSNNS
-1578 KVKPKVKPKITDTSS
+1578 KGSS
-1593 SSGKGSKSGR
+1593 KGKN
-1603 DKSSSS
+1603 SSS

-1641 SLKMLQKQEA
+1641 SLKTLQKQEA

-1664 AYQNKAEKKYLAK
+1664 DYQNKAEKKYLAK
-1677 VNSIKLSSS
+1677 ANSVKLSSS
-1686 LKKAVQN
+1686 LKKAVKN

-1761 EADLENLTTAKSKA
+1761 EADLENLTTAKSKE
-1775 KVLKDTLKHIATSY
+1775 KVLKDTLQHIATSY

-1800 NDVKIAELKAQ
+1800 NDVKVAELKAQ

-1823 LQNYADEYEATGSLY
+1823 LQNYADEYEATVSLY

-1907 YEYQQTG
+1907 YEYRQTG

-1952 KSLEAERDSII
+1952 KSLEAERNSII

-2085 YKRGDI
+2085 YKRGDM

-2113 VYSLE
+2113 VYSLK

-2163 TKSITTIQ
+2163 TKNITTIQ

-2266 GFTLSDSLLNFIKN
+2266 GFTLSNSLLNFIKN

-2506 RPTNVPV
+2506 RPTNVPA

>member
-1 MNNFIL
+1 MNQKAVQYDSGNDKF
-7 QLVAGLSKTK
+7 VTWLSKLKQEIPQVSDNAKGFFDLINKGLNVDNCEDWDLLAKKFKLTDESLISFLQDTKYSEKTLANYQLYLKDSSKQMTLFQRAGKAAGTTLKELGAILGSMAAAWAIGEVISLAITGLDQFVNHAKRASEDADEAFSDTNEKVQKNEEEAKSLDELISKYKELKSSENLDVDGRKEIKEIQNDIADLVGVQASNLDLVNGKLDDELSKLNKISKKEAKRAYETATSNYTK
-17 SKQQIK
+17 SKNATKKAAGDGSYLFMDGYAYVGKKEKKAVDILH
-23 SDAKSL
+23 DAGFTDSVTIGGNPFNQRVFVRDSWDDK
-29 GDMYVKLIG
+29 DNKL
-38 NLDIPKTRK
+38 
-47 AIKAQLKGLNNLTFN
+47 LKG
-62 ITPNVNTKG
+62 
-71 VQSATKQAINNAQR
+71 
-85 VANSNKVHLNFDTS
+85 
-99 KQQLINMI
+99 
-107 KIVGKNN
+107 
-114 NKLFNNHEM
+114 
-123 TAKYNQLLNSANVA
+123 AKEKADYLQ
-137 KSTGELKTLRGELS
+137 
-151 AFKTELVATNN
+151 
-162 AGMTWGSKFKESIK
+162 
-176 SYAKFF
+176 
-182 SGASM
+182 SM
-187 IYALSNQVR
+187 INTLEQNGQRTTDLYAGLISQR
-196 NAATEAKTLDDSLVN
+196 DKYLGYIDKQKAAADSLVN
-211 LQKVTDE
+211 SWISYSQSSD
-218 IGDRDALYN
+218 N
-227 YFDKSLSKA
+227 LSKITVDSVDSF
-236 QELNVKVG
+236 EEYRNKM
-244 SLIDAV
+244 ID
-250 TEFKKL
+250 E
-256 GWDLDDAE
+256 
-264 LGAKWANIL
+264 AK
-273 SNVGDVDIDTAI
+273 
-285 GSIKTSIASFDEIGG
+285 
-300 YGNDQMD
+300 ND
-307 KKLEAYTDLIN
+307 
-318 NMSNKYSID
+318 
-327 ADGLAESIRLSAG
+327 ESI
-340 TLTEAHMSI
+340 
-349 EQATTMFATA
+349 
-359 NKYYNDPSY
+359 
-368 LGNTAKIGS
+368 
-377 LRMRASSG
+377 
-385 DTDAIEELQEM
+385 
-396 GEEVDDLATATSNL
+396 
-410 REKLMALT
+410 
-418 GVDIMEDEHTFK
+418 
-430 SYYDQLYEISQVM
+430 
-443 DKLDDTSRANV
+443 
-454 LETMFGKSRSAAGAA
+454 
-469 ILSGMKESASAY
+469 
-481 EDAINSAGSATE
+481 
-493 EYQTWMTSADAA
+493 
-505 CQRFSNTL
+505 
-513 TETYQGIINGN
+513 
-524 TVRDLA
+524 
-530 NLGSAVLEFAN
+530 
-541 NWGIVEGTLKGVIAL
+541 
-556 GIGKFLTTGTMALI
+556 
-570 TATKQVEQY
+570 
-579 GKALQMA
+579 GKALA
-586 RNVPNGNLSAR
+586 
-597 FQVLKSIAQAT
+597 
-608 STLTT
+608 
-613 EQLRNVLATN
+613 
-623 TLTQADRVRILQ
+623 
-635 MQGMTKEMAL
+635 
-645 QKLAEMNLTQ
+645 
-655 ATNAQT
+655 
-661 AANTASTASTFS
+661 
-673 LKAAMIGLGAT
+673 
-684 LKSVFLSNP
+684 
-693 VGIVLMGISLG
+693 
-704 VSAITSAVSK
+704 
-714 HNQAVDEARQK
+714 
-725 AKDAADTAST
+725 
-735 LSNEIS
+735 
-741 ELTGK
+741 
-746 YLSLSEAIKTDSSS
+746 
-760 KEELMTVQDELI
+760 
-772 KKLGAEG
+772 
-779 ENVDSLISKYG
+779 
-790 SLDEAIK
+790 
-797 NLTLQ
+797 
-802 ELGEKEND
+802 
-810 LLAGVKAAEDELKDI
+810 
-825 GAGYEH
+825 
-831 WYSITDRNL
+831 
-840 LSSGGD
+840 
-846 DAVKA
+846 
-851 YDVLN
+851 
-856 KAGIISDGSY
+856 
-866 GTGGGALVLT
+866 
-876 DDDSTIEGI
+876 EGI
-885 LENYQKLQ
+885 L
-893 EAMTTLRESDQ
+893 
-904 FTEEELKNN
+904 
-913 PVFNQIY
+913 
-920 NRSQE
+920 
-925 MKEFVDGYNDA
+925 
-936 ITDLNKNVAQQQT
+936 
-949 LIALKGTELPDTE
+949 
-962 EEFNAFRD
+962 
-970 NLIKTAQDSD
+970 SD
-980 EFIGSQEDIENAIN
+980 EDLENAIN
-994 SYLSTVPQFS
+994 DFMATSTKFS
-1004 SYYGDLSSAVENT
+1004 TWYEKWIGEQNST
-1017 TENIKQ
+1017 TEKKSKTDSLKDRIK
-1023 LQETT
+1023 E
-1028 QKDTQDPTAK
+1028 AK
-1038 KIAKATK
+1038 KE
-1045 QVQKALKD
+1045 LKEYQD
-1053 YTEAQ
+1053 YYNE
-1058 EAYYAEGNAAK
+1058 ESKSAK
-1069 KAGAN
+1069 KLGVDF
-1074 TSKTKYGNINLNE
+1074 SKTKYGNIDLND
-1087 DRKLKWNSLNL
+1087 DRKLEWTEDNL
-1098 DRYSDNIA
+1098 KKFGNNIA
-1106 SWYDESAKK
+1106 SWYDTNPNIQKEYA
-1115 KYKTVDDFVNSYL
+1115 TVDDFVNHYL
-1128 GTVSTVDARSE
+1128 GSTSTIDARSE
-1139 EFDGV
+1139 PFHGV
-1144 EIAFTPMMKTKDGM
+1144 EIAFTPMMKTKNGM
-1158 EYLDSDTVHTYINS
+1158 EYLDADTVYTYINS
-1172 LISESQKDD
+1172 LIDEANKD
-1181 GQWTNEELFA
+1181 GKWTDEELFK
-1191 LDAEGITVNG
+1191 LDAKGLEVDG
-1201 KKIKNLI
+1201 KKIKGLI
-1208 ADIGDTAVK
+1208 ADIGDTAIK
-1217 TGETMHYL
+1217 TSESMHYL
-1225 GTDGS
+1225 GKDGS
-1230 MSMAADDAK
+1230 
-1239 KASDKLDAANAKLEK
+1239 LEK
-1254 IKSNAFTKV
+1254 TANDISRIEAQIKAYRALLKAEEKKTFNQK
-1263 WNNAGSGSSEA
+1263 WNTIGTGDGKDA
-1274 DQAIAKE
+1274 QALATE
-1281 KENLLELAKAG
+1281 KENLLELAKVG
-1292 RLTEDTFEKSSVA
+1292 RLTEDAFSKSSIA
-1305 DKFTDIGIS
+1305 ESFTNAGIS
-1314 IKDATTYLNKFATK
+1314 IKDATNYLNEFVTK
-1328 SDQLNGMETGI
+1328 SDQLNGMDTGI
-1339 KSISEVLGQKKEN
+1339 NSIVGALSEKKEN
-1352 LKNKKTKDQGISPDV
+1352 LKSKKTRDKGVSPDT
-1367 LAGFDENVKGLDSWK
+1367 LAGFSDEVKGLDSWK
-1382 EFEKTMGNGKST
+1382 NFEETLGNGSSK
-1394 MEECQKAAN
+1394 MKDCKKAAN
-1403 KLATE
+1403 ELATE
-1408 WVNDNNFLAQLNDTN
+1408 WVSSNNFLAQLDKTN
-1423 KDYYISSLDNM
+1423 KDYYISSLKTI
-1434 GVANAEAVVTQIL
+1434 GVKNAEKVVTNAL
-1447 SNKHKVLA
+1447 ANKHKLLA
-1455 AQKLYAKETGEDLTD
+1455 VQKKFATETGDDLSRQTKD
-1470 QSVEEINR
+1470 EADK
-1478 FAEEK
+1478 FAEEN
-1483 GYTAQLRAE
+1483 GYAE
-1492 LYNLAL
+1492 NLKYGLYDLAL

-1513 LDAITDLVESAGVA
+1513 INAIIDLVDAAGSGSA
-1527 VSALNALSSS
+1527 ALRALSSS
-1537 KYAFEQGKSGGLPQE
+1537 KYAFEQGKSNGLPQE
-1552 VVQAQLA
+1552 VVQAQMA
-1559 MAQKEVDAAKK
+1559 QAQKEVDAARK
-1570 KLNDKANS
+1570 KLDKKSKNPTKVKLDYDSLLSKSNNS
-1578 KVKPKVKPKITDTSS
+1578 KGSS
-1593 SSGKGSKSGR
+1593 KGKN
-1603 DKSSSS
+1603 SSS

-1641 SLKMLQKQEA
+1641 SLKTLQKQEA

-1664 AYQNKAEKKYLAK
+1664 DYQNKAEKKYLAK
-1677 VNSIKLSSS
+1677 ANSVKLSSS
-1686 LKKAVQN
+1686 LKKAVKN

-1761 EADLENLTTAKSKA
+1761 EADLENLTTAKSKE
-1775 KVLKDTLKHIATSY
+1775 KVLKDTLQHIATSY

-1800 NDVKIAELKAQ
+1800 NDVKVAELKAQ

-1823 LQNYADEYEATGSLY
+1823 LQNYADEYEATVSLY

-1907 YEYQQTG
+1907 YEYRQTG

-1952 KSLEAERDSII
+1952 KSLEAERNSII

-2085 YKRGDI
+2085 YKRGDM

-2113 VYSLE
+2113 VYSLK

-2163 TKSITTIQ
+2163 TKNITTIQ

-2266 GFTLSDSLLNFIKN
+2266 GFTLSNSLLNFIKN

-2506 RPTNVPV
+2506 RPTNVPA

>member
-1 MNNFIL
+1 MTQEQTNAVMVNASDNAKNI
-7 QLVAGLSKTK
+7 VASADGAAVSIKGLESSSKAAQVAMSAFSAATNMAITFFASFVINAAITYFNDLAHAEENAREESSKLTDTYESEQKDLEQNISQYKELSKQLDNSSLSISEVK
-17 SKQQIK
+17 SIKEQLLTVQDSLNEKYGAEVTQIDLVNGK
-23 SDAKSL
+23 YDE
-29 GDMYVKLIG
+29 
-38 NLDIPKTRK
+38 
-47 AIKAQLKGLNNLTFN
+47 QLKKLNAISKGKATDYIAKNLSKIGSDEKYISDKF
-62 ITPNVNTKG
+62 NVNTKVG
-71 VQSATKQAINNAQR
+71 NYQLDSMLDTPDYNKSLGFDIEKYMRKYKNLSLDIWDSNGYG
-85 VANSNKVHLNFDTS
+85 NSGEIHLNTDGTR
-99 KQQLINMI
+99 KEVYDQIKNLISDL
-107 KIVGKNN
+107 
-114 NKLFNNHEM
+114 NKDF
-123 TAKYNQLLNSANVA
+123 
-137 KSTGELKTLRGELS
+137 GESNPDVLSFEKTLSNILNTSLNEEDINKSYNNVVKYGQAGIKENDAASSAYDNLTKAVEAYNKALANGEGTDTAEKNLLDAKKTAEDSTKNITDAGYALQEVYNTLS
-151 AFKTELVATNN
+151 GSAPIVLRVKLGVDTADEEQKLYDDTIKKFDDPQKIRNFFVDNGIDTKDEVDNFNSLVGATN
-162 AGMTWGSKFKESIK
+162 S
-176 SYAKFF
+176 
-182 SGASM
+182 
-187 IYALSNQVR
+187 
-196 NAATEAKTLDDSLVN
+196 ATEAIIKY
-211 LQKVTDE
+211 QK
-218 IGDRDALYN
+218 
-227 YFDKSLSKA
+227 
-236 QELNVKVG
+236 
-244 SLIDAV
+244 
-250 TEFKKL
+250 
-256 GWDLDDAE
+256 
-264 LGAKWANIL
+264 
-273 SNVGDVDIDTAI
+273 
-285 GSIKTSIASFDEIGG
+285 
-300 YGNDQMD
+300 
-307 KKLEAYTDLIN
+307 
-318 NMSNKYSID
+318 
-327 ADGLAESIRLSAG
+327 
-340 TLTEAHMSI
+340 
-349 EQATTMFATA
+349 
-359 NKYYNDPSY
+359 
-368 LGNTAKIGS
+368 
-377 LRMRASSG
+377 
-385 DTDAIEELQEM
+385 
-396 GEEVDDLATATSNL
+396 
-410 REKLMALT
+410 
-418 GVDIMEDEHTFK
+418 
-430 SYYDQLYEISQVM
+430 
-443 DKLDDTSRANV
+443 
-454 LETMFGKSRSAAGAA
+454 
-469 ILSGMKESASAY
+469 
-481 EDAINSAGSATE
+481 ATE
-493 EYQTWMTSADAA
+493 S
-505 CQRFSNTL
+505 
-513 TETYQGIINGN
+513 
-524 TVRDLA
+524 
-530 NLGSAVLEFAN
+530 
-541 NWGIVEGTLKGVIAL
+541 
-556 GIGKFLTTGTMALI
+556 
-570 TATKQVEQY
+570 
-579 GKALQMA
+579 
-586 RNVPNGNLSAR
+586 
-597 FQVLKSIAQAT
+597 
-608 STLTT
+608 
-613 EQLRNVLATN
+613 
-623 TLTQADRVRILQ
+623 
-635 MQGMTKEMAL
+635 
-645 QKLAEMNLTQ
+645 
-655 ATNAQT
+655 
-661 AANTASTASTFS
+661 
-673 LKAAMIGLGAT
+673 
-684 LKSVFLSNP
+684 
-693 VGIVLMGISLG
+693 
-704 VSAITSAVSK
+704 
-714 HNQAVDEARQK
+714 
-725 AKDAADTAST
+725 
-735 LSNEIS
+735 
-741 ELTGK
+741 
-746 YLSLSEAIKTDSSS
+746 
-760 KEELMTVQDELI
+760 
-772 KKLGAEG
+772 
-779 ENVDSLISKYG
+779 
-790 SLDEAIK
+790 
-797 NLTLQ
+797 
-802 ELGEKEND
+802 
-810 LLAGVKAAEDELKDI
+810 
-825 GAGYEH
+825 
-831 WYSITDRNL
+831 
-840 LSSGGD
+840 
-846 DAVKA
+846 
-851 YDVLN
+851 
-856 KAGIISDGSY
+856 
-866 GTGGGALVLT
+866 
-876 DDDSTIEGI
+876 
-885 LENYQKLQ
+885 
-893 EAMTTLRESDQ
+893 
-904 FTEEELKNN
+904 
-913 PVFNQIY
+913 
-920 NRSQE
+920 
-925 MKEFVDGYNDA
+925 
-936 ITDLNKNVAQQQT
+936 
-949 LIALKGTELPDTE
+949 
-962 EEFNAFRD
+962 
-970 NLIKTAQDSD
+970 
-980 EFIGSQEDIENAIN
+980 
-994 SYLSTVPQFS
+994 
-1004 SYYGDLSSAVENT
+1004 
-1017 TENIKQ
+1017 
-1023 LQETT
+1023 T

-1038 KIAKATK
+1038 RIAKATK
-1045 QVQKALKD
+1045 RVQKALKD

-1058 EAYYAEGNAAK
+1058 AAYYAEGVDPK
-1069 KAGAN
+1069 EAN
-1074 TSKTKYGNINLNE
+1074 
-1087 DRKLKWNSLNL
+1087 
-1098 DRYSDNIA
+1098 
-1106 SWYDESAKK
+1106 
-1115 KYKTVDDFVNSYL
+1115 
-1128 GTVSTVDARSE
+1128 
-1139 EFDGV
+1139 
-1144 EIAFTPMMKTKDGM
+1144 
-1158 EYLDSDTVHTYINS
+1158 
-1172 LISESQKDD
+1172 
-1181 GQWTNEELFA
+1181 
-1191 LDAEGITVNG
+1191 
-1201 KKIKNLI
+1201 
-1208 ADIGDTAVK
+1208 
-1217 TGETMHYL
+1217 
-1225 GTDGS
+1225 
-1230 MSMAADDAK
+1230 
-1239 KASDKLDAANAKLEK
+1239 DKLDAANAKLEK

-1314 IKDATTYLNKFATK
+1314 IKDATTYLNKFVTK

-1447 SNKHKVLA
+1447 SNKHKVLS

-1537 KYAFEQGKSGGLPQE
+1537 KYAFEQGKSGGLPQD

-1593 SSGKGSKSGR
+1593 SSGKGSKSGS

-1641 SLKMLQKQEA
+1641 SLKTLQKQEA

-1664 AYQNKAEKKYLAK
+1664 DYQNKAEKKYLAK
-1677 VNSIKLSSS
+1677 ANSVKLSSS

-1775 KVLKDTLKHIATSY
+1775 KVLKDTLKHIAISY

-1823 LQNYADEYEATGSLY
+1823 LQNYADEYEATVSLY

-2085 YKRGDI
+2085 YKRGDM

-2113 VYSLE
+2113 VYSLK

-2163 TKSITTIQ
+2163 TKNITTIQ

-2352 NGGIATKINQGDG
+2352 NSGIATKINQGDG

-2506 RPTNVPV
+2506 RPTNVPA

>member
-7 QLVAGLSKTK
+7 QLIAGLNK
-17 SKQQIK
+17 SKSMEQIK
-23 SDAKSL
+23 SDAKNL
-29 GDMYVKLIG
+29 GDIKIPLVGTLNKAKTRAQIKQDLASMNGTINLTGKFNQKGVVTSVQQATQQAQKTVSRNPIQVSMSVKKDKLI
-38 NLDIPKTRK
+38 NDIK
-47 AIKAQLKGLNNLTFN
+47 IFGQQ
-62 ITPNVNTKG
+62 NTKLF
-71 VQSATKQAINNAQR
+71 KD
-85 VANSNKVHLNFDTS
+85 ANMS
-99 KQQLINMI
+99 
-107 KIVGKNN
+107 
-114 NKLFNNHEM
+114 
-123 TAKYNQLLNSANVA
+123 AKYNSLLDNA
-137 KSTGELKTLRGELS
+137 KLATSGKELQNLRLQLS
-151 AFKTELVATNN
+151 AMRSEVKATNLSGLTLGDTFKKTFKRAIELFTGT
-162 AGMTWGSKFKESIK
+162 AGVM
-176 SYAKFF
+176 
-182 SGASM
+182 
-187 IYALSNQVR
+187 ALSHQLR
-196 NAATEAKTLDDSLVN
+196 EAWTQALELDKAYTDLI
-211 LQKVTDE
+211 KVQSELTR
-218 IGDRDALYN
+218 GDYSEYLDQCNR
-227 YFDKSLSKA
+227 KA
-236 QELNVKVG
+236 QELATTQK
-244 SLIDAV
+244 SLIEGA
-250 TEFKKL
+250 TEFSKSGYTKTQSDKL
-256 GWDLDDAE
+256 AE
-264 LGAKWANIL
+264 KSTVL
-273 SNVGDVDIDTAI
+273 SNVGDMSASDSAKAIISGVQAYDVVDGYDDVIDKAGALI
-285 GSIKTSIASFDEIGG
+285 DKYNEIGNTASITTEEIAQG
-300 YGNDQMD
+300 VQTVGSVFSDANTSVDQFIA
-307 KKLEAYTDLIN
+307 L
-318 NMSNKYSID
+318 
-327 ADGLAESIRLSAG
+327 LSAG
-340 TLTEAHMSI
+340 NRQFQNADTLALGLRTAALRIRGCDAQLQQLGETTDGVYTSASKLAAKIEGLTNVDGKGGVQILEADGETFRSIYDIFVDISKVYQKMSDTDQSALLDLIAGKNRASAVSATLNNMTEAQEI
-349 EQATTMFATA
+349 YER
-359 NKYYNDPSY
+359 
-368 LGNTAKIGS
+368 S
-377 LRMRASSG
+377 L
-385 DTDAIEELQEM
+385 
-396 GEEVDDLATATSNL
+396 
-410 REKLMALT
+410 
-418 GVDIMEDEHTFK
+418 
-430 SYYDQLYEISQVM
+430 
-443 DKLDDTSRANV
+443 
-454 LETMFGKSRSAAGAA
+454 
-469 ILSGMKESASAY
+469 
-481 EDAINSAGSATE
+481 NSAGSAQK
-493 EYQTWMTSADAA
+493 EYDTYLESSEAGLN
-505 CQRFSNTL
+505 RFKSTM
-513 TETYQGIINGN
+513 TETYQSVISGQTVTALLNCGN
-524 TVRDLA
+524 ATLQFVN
-530 NLGSAVLEFAN
+530 NLGL
-541 NWGIVEGTLKGVIAL
+541 VESTLKGLVAIGIVKAITTLSTAFKASAISASNFGTALNTVKNMSSMAKGTAEYKNALQALKTVSAGLSETQLKQVLASTALSNSDKIAIL
-556 GIGKFLTTGTMALI
+556 RTTG
-570 TATKQVEQY
+570 
-579 GKALQMA
+579 
-586 RNVPNGNLSAR
+586 
-597 FQVLKSIAQAT
+597 
-608 STLTT
+608 
-613 EQLRNVLATN
+613 
-623 TLTQADRVRILQ
+623 LTQAQ
-635 MQGMTKEMAL
+635 AQAK
-645 QKLAEMNLTQ
+645 LTQ
-655 ATNAQT
+655 MGLTQSTQAQT
-661 AANTASTASTFS
+661 TANASATASTFS
-673 LKAAMIGLGAT
+673 LTAAVKGFGASLKAAFM
-684 LKSVFLSNP
+684 SNP
-693 VGIVLMGISLG
+693 VGITIMAISTAVG
-704 VSAITSAVSK
+704 VISSAVSTA
-714 HNQAVDEARQK
+714 NQKADEARQK

-876 DDDSTIEGI
+876 GDDSTIEGI

-1038 KIAKATK
+1038 RIAKATK
-1045 QVQKALKD
+1045 RVQKALKD

-1058 EAYYAEGNAAK
+1058 AAYYAEGNAAK

-1098 DRYSDNIA
+1098 DRYGDNIA

-1172 LISESQKDD
+1172 LISEAQKDD
-1181 GQWTNEELFA
+1181 GKWTDEELFA
-1191 LDAEGITVNG
+1191 LDAEGLTVDG
-1201 KKIKNLI
+1201 KKVKNLI
-1208 ADIGDTAVK
+1208 ADIGATATK

-1225 GTDGS
+1225 GADGS

-1305 DKFTDIGIS
+1305 DKFTDIGMS
-1314 IKDATTYLNKFATK
+1314 IKDATTYLNKFVTK
-1328 SDQLNGMETGI
+1328 SDQLNGMEAGI

-1447 SNKHKVLA
+1447 SNKHKVLS

-1537 KYAFEQGKSGGLPQE
+1537 KYAFEQGKSGGLPQD
-1552 VVQAQLA
+1552 VVHAQLA

-1593 SSGKGSKSGR
+1593 SSGKGSKSGS

-1641 SLKMLQKQEA
+1641 SLKTLQKQEA

-1664 AYQNKAEKKYLAK
+1664 DYQNKAEKKYLAK
-1677 VNSIKLSSS
+1677 ANSVKLSSS

-1735 RKAMRENLSDR
+1735 RKAMRENISDR

-1761 EADLENLTTAKSKA
+1761 EADLENLTTAKSKE

-1800 NDVKIAELKAQ
+1800 NDVKVTELKAQ

-1823 LQNYADEYEATGSLY
+1823 LQNYADEYEATVGLY

-1963 KKRQE
+1963 KQRQE

-2085 YKRGDI
+2085 YKRGDM

-2113 VYSLE
+2113 VYSLK

-2163 TKSITTIQ
+2163 TKNITTIQ

-2352 NGGIATKINQGDG
+2352 NGGIATKINQCDG

-2506 RPTNVPV
+2506 RPTNVPA

>member
-1 MNNFIL
+1 MAVQYDKENGWSGIIVDTIKAKKGIVELSDEFKKFQETASSKNWNFEYFYNSHNRDEIEQWIGKLDLSDESLKKFLKDWDGSGDIQEAFTAHMKESTEGLTLFQRAGKAVGITLKELGAIL
-7 QLVAGLSKTK
+7 GSMAAMWAIGEVISLTITGLDKFVNHAKRASEAADEAFSDTSEKVQKNEEEAKSLDKLISKYKELKSSENLDVGGRKEIKEIQNDIADLVGVQASNLDLVNGKLDDQLSKLNQISKKEAKRAYETAISNYTK
-17 SKQQIK
+17 SKNATKKAAGDGSYLFMDGYAYVGKKEKKAVDILH
-23 SDAKSL
+23 DAGFTDSVTIGGNPFNKQVFVNDSW
-29 GDMYVKLIG
+29 DDKDNKL
-38 NLDIPKTRK
+38 
-47 AIKAQLKGLNNLTFN
+47 LKG
-62 ITPNVNTKG
+62 
-71 VQSATKQAINNAQR
+71 
-85 VANSNKVHLNFDTS
+85 
-99 KQQLINMI
+99 
-107 KIVGKNN
+107 
-114 NKLFNNHEM
+114 
-123 TAKYNQLLNSANVA
+123 AKEKADYLQ
-137 KSTGELKTLRGELS
+137 
-151 AFKTELVATNN
+151 
-162 AGMTWGSKFKESIK
+162 
-176 SYAKFF
+176 
-182 SGASM
+182 SM
-187 IYALSNQVR
+187 INTLEQNGQRATDLYAGLISQR
-196 NAATEAKTLDDSLVN
+196 DKYLGYIDKQKAATDSLVN
-211 LQKVTDE
+211 SWISYSFSD
-218 IGDRDALYN
+218 N
-227 YFDKSLSKA
+227 LSKITVDSVDSF
-236 QELNVKVG
+236 EEYRNKM
-244 SLIDAV
+244 ID
-250 TEFKKL
+250 E
-256 GWDLDDAE
+256 
-264 LGAKWANIL
+264 AKNDESIGEALADGIL
-273 SNVGDVDIDTAI
+273 S
-285 GSIKTSIASFDEIGG
+285 E
-300 YGNDQMD
+300 
-307 KKLEAYTDLIN
+307 EDL
-318 NMSNKYSID
+318 
-327 ADGLAESIRLSAG
+327 
-340 TLTEAHMSI
+340 
-349 EQATTMFATA
+349 
-359 NKYYNDPSY
+359 
-368 LGNTAKIGS
+368 
-377 LRMRASSG
+377 
-385 DTDAIEELQEM
+385 
-396 GEEVDDLATATSNL
+396 
-410 REKLMALT
+410 
-418 GVDIMEDEHTFK
+418 
-430 SYYDQLYEISQVM
+430 
-443 DKLDDTSRANV
+443 
-454 LETMFGKSRSAAGAA
+454 
-469 ILSGMKESASAY
+469 
-481 EDAINSAGSATE
+481 
-493 EYQTWMTSADAA
+493 
-505 CQRFSNTL
+505 
-513 TETYQGIINGN
+513 
-524 TVRDLA
+524 
-530 NLGSAVLEFAN
+530 
-541 NWGIVEGTLKGVIAL
+541 
-556 GIGKFLTTGTMALI
+556 
-570 TATKQVEQY
+570 
-579 GKALQMA
+579 
-586 RNVPNGNLSAR
+586 
-597 FQVLKSIAQAT
+597 
-608 STLTT
+608 
-613 EQLRNVLATN
+613 
-623 TLTQADRVRILQ
+623 
-635 MQGMTKEMAL
+635 
-645 QKLAEMNLTQ
+645 
-655 ATNAQT
+655 
-661 AANTASTASTFS
+661 
-673 LKAAMIGLGAT
+673 
-684 LKSVFLSNP
+684 
-693 VGIVLMGISLG
+693 
-704 VSAITSAVSK
+704 
-714 HNQAVDEARQK
+714 
-725 AKDAADTAST
+725 
-735 LSNEIS
+735 
-741 ELTGK
+741 
-746 YLSLSEAIKTDSSS
+746 
-760 KEELMTVQDELI
+760 
-772 KKLGAEG
+772 
-779 ENVDSLISKYG
+779 
-790 SLDEAIK
+790 
-797 NLTLQ
+797 
-802 ELGEKEND
+802 
-810 LLAGVKAAEDELKDI
+810 
-825 GAGYEH
+825 
-831 WYSITDRNL
+831 
-840 LSSGGD
+840 
-846 DAVKA
+846 
-851 YDVLN
+851 
-856 KAGIISDGSY
+856 
-866 GTGGGALVLT
+866 
-876 DDDSTIEGI
+876 
-885 LENYQKLQ
+885 
-893 EAMTTLRESDQ
+893 
-904 FTEEELKNN
+904 
-913 PVFNQIY
+913 
-920 NRSQE
+920 
-925 MKEFVDGYNDA
+925 
-936 ITDLNKNVAQQQT
+936 
-949 LIALKGTELPDTE
+949 
-962 EEFNAFRD
+962 
-970 NLIKTAQDSD
+970 
-980 EFIGSQEDIENAIN
+980 ENAIN
-994 SYLSTVPQFS
+994 DFMATSTKFS
-1004 SYYGDLSSAVENT
+1004 TWYEKWIGEQNST
-1017 TENIKQ
+1017 TEKKSKTDSLKDRIK
-1023 LQETT
+1023 E
-1028 QKDTQDPTAK
+1028 AK
-1038 KIAKATK
+1038 KE
-1045 QVQKALKD
+1045 LKEYQD
-1053 YTEAQ
+1053 YYNE
-1058 EAYYAEGNAAK
+1058 ESKSAK
-1069 KAGAN
+1069 KLGVDF
-1074 TSKTKYGNINLNE
+1074 SKTKYGNIDLND
-1087 DRKLKWNSLNL
+1087 DRKLEWTEDNL
-1098 DRYSDNIA
+1098 KKFGNNIA
-1106 SWYDESAKK
+1106 SWYDTNPNIQKEYA
-1115 KYKTVDDFVNSYL
+1115 TVDDFVNHYL
-1128 GTVSTVDARSE
+1128 GSTSTIDARSE
-1139 EFDGV
+1139 PFHGV
-1144 EIAFTPMMKTKDGM
+1144 EIAFTPMMKTKNGM
-1158 EYLDSDTVHTYINS
+1158 EYLDADTVYTYINS
-1172 LISESQKDD
+1172 LIDEANKD
-1181 GQWTNEELFA
+1181 GKWTDEELFK
-1191 LDAEGITVNG
+1191 LDAKGLEVDG
-1201 KKIKNLI
+1201 KKIKGLI
-1208 ADIGDTAVK
+1208 ADIGDTAIK
-1217 TGETMHYL
+1217 TSESMHYL
-1225 GTDGS
+1225 GKDGS
-1230 MSMAADDAK
+1230 
-1239 KASDKLDAANAKLEK
+1239 LEK
-1254 IKSNAFTKV
+1254 TANDISRIEAQIKAYRALLKAEEKKTFNQK
-1263 WNNAGSGSSEA
+1263 WNTIGTGDGEDA
-1274 DQAIAKE
+1274 QALAKE

-1292 RLTEDTFEKSSVA
+1292 RLTEDAFSKSSIA
-1305 DKFTDIGIS
+1305 ESFTNAGIS
-1314 IKDATTYLNKFATK
+1314 IKDATNYLNEFVTK
-1328 SDQLNGMETGI
+1328 SDQLNGMDTGI
-1339 KSISEVLGQKKEN
+1339 NSIVGALSEKKEN
-1352 LKNKKTKDQGISPDV
+1352 LKSKKTRDKGVSPDT
-1367 LAGFDENVKGLDSWK
+1367 LAGFSDEVKGLDSWK
-1382 EFEKTMGNGKST
+1382 NFEETLGNGSSK
-1394 MEECQKAAN
+1394 MEDCKKAAN
-1403 KLATE
+1403 ELATE
-1408 WVNDNNFLAQLNDTN
+1408 WVSSNNFLAQLDKTN
-1423 KDYYISSLDNM
+1423 KDYYISSLKTI
-1434 GVANAEAVVTQIL
+1434 GVENAEEVVTNAL
-1447 SNKHKVLA
+1447 ANKHKLLA
-1455 AQKLYAKETGEDLTD
+1455 VQKKFATETGDDLSKQTKD
-1470 QSVEEINR
+1470 EADK
-1478 FAEEK
+1478 FAEEN
-1483 GYTAQLRAE
+1483 GYAE
-1492 LYNLAL
+1492 NLKYGLYDLAL

-1513 LDAITDLVESAGVA
+1513 INAIIDLVDAAGSGSA
-1527 VSALNALSSS
+1527 ALRALSSS
-1537 KYAFEQGKSGGLPQE
+1537 KYAFEQGKSNGLPQE
-1552 VVQAQLA
+1552 VVQAQMA
-1559 MAQKEVDAAKK
+1559 QAQKEVDAARK
-1570 KLNDKANS
+1570 KLDKKSKNPTKVKLDYDSLLSKNNNS
-1578 KVKPKVKPKITDTSS
+1578 KGSS
-1593 SSGKGSKSGR
+1593 KGKN
-1603 DKSSSS
+1603 SSS

-1641 SLKMLQKQEA
+1641 SLKTLQKQEA
-1651 SLKSQYNILKKQY
+1651 SLKSQYNMLKKQY

-1677 VNSIKLSSS
+1677 ANSVKLSSS

-1761 EADLENLTTAKSKA
+1761 EADLENLTTAKSKE

-1800 NDVKIAELKAQ
+1800 NDVKVAELKAQ

-1823 LQNYADEYEATGSLY
+1823 LQNYADEYDATVSLY

-1907 YEYQQTG
+1907 YEYHQTG

-2071 VEEYKKSLA
+2071 VEEYKQSLA

-2085 YKRGDI
+2085 YKRGDM

-2113 VYSLE
+2113 VYSLK

-2163 TKSITTIQ
+2163 TKNITTIQ

-2203 EDTEYDKRMSDI
+2203 EDIEYDKRMSDI

-2234 DHIDG
+2234 DHIDD

-2266 GFTLSDSLLNFIKN
+2266 GFTLSNSLLNFIKN

-2289 NAETDKKS
+2289 NAEADKKS

-2365 KVSYNDIGKKGTLK
+2365 KVSYNDIGKNGTLK

-2441 QGFSQGGRVGDL
+2441 QGFSHGGRVGDL

-2506 RPTNVPV
+2506 RPTNVPA

>member
-1 MNNFIL
+1 MTQEQTNAVMANASDNAKKI
-7 QLVAGLSKTK
+7 VAGADGAAVS
-17 SKQQIK
+17 I
-23 SDAKSL
+23 
-29 GDMYVKLIG
+29 
-38 NLDIPKTRK
+38 
-47 AIKAQLKGLNNLTFN
+47 KGLEKSSKAAIIAMKALAMVGNMMLVFAVSELV
-62 ITPNVNTKG
+62 NVIA
-71 VQSATKQAINNAQR
+71 SL
-85 VANSNKVHLNFDTS
+85 ANSSESLQESASQIGEKFKSSSQDITDYKVKIEDLYST
-99 KQQLINMI
+99 IND
-107 KIVGKNN
+107 G
-114 NKLFNNHEM
+114 
-123 TAKYNQLLNSANVA
+123 NSSYSDNVA
-137 KSTGELKTLRGELS
+137 AREELLKIQSELIEKYGDEADAIQKINAAVDGNTNAMDSLTRDQWNELKTDFNAGKGKSRIEKITNSIANIGHGSNFNRMIDEMENSNFSLLFSSAGEAGTEQKYKKFLSEVEKISGSKNQSIHAGTVQYELS
-151 AFKTELVATNN
+151 GNLNEVYDQMKAIRSLADSYDIDEKLMPEFSSKLDDVKSKLDDYKEIYSQHILYDKILKSDDYTESFNDINKAYDKYKEAFKSGDKETISSAKEVFAKAIQEATNGLSDKSVVEYFRSMYPDLQQEVGTWTFTVDFQTSDKLREDVENAASKFSSSDELYSVSQGKTGTEEQKNAYVELKTAADHYGLSLDQLIVKLEQLGILIPKSKIDLAKQIDDNNKGFTNSDETERWVKGLSDDDANIVKSQGFQAELDKQKNYLHGAKLAANDYAIALQNVKDKQNTVSNNDTKIDFNKKFKTE
-162 AGMTWGSKFKESIK
+162 
-176 SYAKFF
+176 
-182 SGASM
+182 
-187 IYALSNQVR
+187 
-196 NAATEAKTLDDSLVN
+196 
-211 LQKVTDE
+211 
-218 IGDRDALYN
+218 
-227 YFDKSLSKA
+227 
-236 QELNVKVG
+236 
-244 SLIDAV
+244 
-250 TEFKKL
+250 
-256 GWDLDDAE
+256 
-264 LGAKWANIL
+264 WAN
-273 SNVGDVDIDTAI
+273 
-285 GSIKTSIASFDEIGG
+285 
-300 YGNDQMD
+300 
-307 KKLEAYTDLIN
+307 
-318 NMSNKYSID
+318 
-327 ADGLAESIRLSAG
+327 
-340 TLTEAHMSI
+340 
-349 EQATTMFATA
+349 
-359 NKYYNDPSY
+359 
-368 LGNTAKIGS
+368 
-377 LRMRASSG
+377 
-385 DTDAIEELQEM
+385 
-396 GEEVDDLATATSNL
+396 
-410 REKLMALT
+410 
-418 GVDIMEDEHTFK
+418 
-430 SYYDQLYEISQVM
+430 
-443 DKLDDTSRANV
+443 LDN
-454 LETMFGKSRSAAGAA
+454 
-469 ILSGMKESASAY
+469 I
-481 EDAINSAGSATE
+481 
-493 EYQTWMTSADAA
+493 
-505 CQRFSNTL
+505 
-513 TETYQGIINGN
+513 
-524 TVRDLA
+524 
-530 NLGSAVLEFAN
+530 
-541 NWGIVEGTLKGVIAL
+541 
-556 GIGKFLTTGTMALI
+556 
-570 TATKQVEQY
+570 
-579 GKALQMA
+579 
-586 RNVPNGNLSAR
+586 
-597 FQVLKSIAQAT
+597 
-608 STLTT
+608 
-613 EQLRNVLATN
+613 
-623 TLTQADRVRILQ
+623 
-635 MQGMTKEMAL
+635 
-645 QKLAEMNLTQ
+645 
-655 ATNAQT
+655 
-661 AANTASTASTFS
+661 
-673 LKAAMIGLGAT
+673 
-684 LKSVFLSNP
+684 
-693 VGIVLMGISLG
+693 
-704 VSAITSAVSK
+704 
-714 HNQAVDEARQK
+714 
-725 AKDAADTAST
+725 
-735 LSNEIS
+735 
-741 ELTGK
+741 
-746 YLSLSEAIKTDSSS
+746 
-760 KEELMTVQDELI
+760 
-772 KKLGAEG
+772 
-779 ENVDSLISKYG
+779 
-790 SLDEAIK
+790 
-797 NLTLQ
+797 
-802 ELGEKEND
+802 
-810 LLAGVKAAEDELKDI
+810 
-825 GAGYEH
+825 
-831 WYSITDRNL
+831 
-840 LSSGGD
+840 
-846 DAVKA
+846 
-851 YDVLN
+851 
-856 KAGIISDGSY
+856 
-866 GTGGGALVLT
+866 T
-876 DDDSTIEGI
+876 DDDS
-885 LENYQKLQ
+885 
-893 EAMTTLRESDQ
+893 S
-904 FTEEELKNN
+904 LKN
-913 PVFNQIY
+913 
-920 NRSQE
+920 
-925 MKEFVDGYNDA
+925 
-936 ITDLNKNVAQQQT
+936 
-949 LIALKGTELPDTE
+949 
-962 EEFNAFRD
+962 
-970 NLIKTAQDSD
+970 
-980 EFIGSQEDIENAIN
+980 
-994 SYLSTVPQFS
+994 
-1004 SYYGDLSSAVENT
+1004 
-1017 TENIKQ
+1017 
-1023 LQETT
+1023 
-1028 QKDTQDPTAK
+1028 
-1038 KIAKATK
+1038 
-1045 QVQKALKD
+1045 
-1053 YTEAQ
+1053 
-1058 EAYYAEGNAAK
+1058 
-1069 KAGAN
+1069 
-1074 TSKTKYGNINLNE
+1074 
-1087 DRKLKWNSLNL
+1087 
-1098 DRYSDNIA
+1098 
-1106 SWYDESAKK
+1106 
-1115 KYKTVDDFVNSYL
+1115 
-1128 GTVSTVDARSE
+1128 
-1139 EFDGV
+1139 
-1144 EIAFTPMMKTKDGM
+1144 
-1158 EYLDSDTVHTYINS
+1158 
-1172 LISESQKDD
+1172 
-1181 GQWTNEELFA
+1181 
-1191 LDAEGITVNG
+1191 
-1201 KKIKNLI
+1201 
-1208 ADIGDTAVK
+1208 
-1217 TGETMHYL
+1217 
-1225 GTDGS
+1225 
-1230 MSMAADDAK
+1230 
-1239 KASDKLDAANAKLEK
+1239 
-1254 IKSNAFTKV
+1254 
-1263 WNNAGSGSSEA
+1263 
-1274 DQAIAKE
+1274 
-1281 KENLLELAKAG
+1281 
-1292 RLTEDTFEKSSVA
+1292 
-1305 DKFTDIGIS
+1305 
-1314 IKDATTYLNKFATK
+1314 TK
-1328 SDQLNGMETGI
+1328 SDLMELATTGELTIDTFQKVTGSSDFLQKLGISEDEIERVIEKINNLANSADQLSAMKTGI
-1339 KSISEVLGQKKEN
+1339 HGLSEILAQKKEN
-1352 LKNKKTKDQGISPDV
+1352 LSQEKTKNVGIGADV
-1367 LAGFDENVKGLDSWK
+1367 LAGLPDDVKESQK
-1382 EFEKTMGNGKST
+1382 EYEEYCKTLGDGSSSMKKCREAT
-1394 MEECQKAAN
+1394 N
-1403 KLATE
+1403 KLATAY
-1408 WVNDNNFLAQLNDTN
+1408 VNSKNYLAKLTPET
-1423 KDYYISSLDNM
+1423 KAYYTSVLSEM
-1434 GVANAEAVVTQIL
+1434 GVENAAAVVSATLARKKRELKLEKQWTAASTIKL
-1447 SNKHKVLA
+1447 KDATRSEIDAIADENSWSNKTKHS
-1455 AQKLYAKETGEDLTD
+1455 LYL
-1470 QSVEEINR
+1470 
-1478 FAEEK
+1478 
-1483 GYTAQLRAE
+1483 
-1492 LYNLAL
+1492 LAL
-1498 QKQLTNGSKLSFDDD
+1498 QKKIANGVHLSTSTDIKQLKSLVKGLGGTTKALSTYQKMIKDGGKYSTTELAAAWRKATQEVNDAFDD
-1513 LDAITDLVESAGVA
+1513 AS
-1527 VSALNALSSS
+1527 
-1537 KYAFEQGKSGGLPQE
+1537 
-1552 VVQAQLA
+1552 
-1559 MAQKEVDAAKK
+1559 QKEDPVKVD
-1570 KLNDKANS
+1570 
-1578 KVKPKVKPKITDTSS
+1578 VKEADTSS
-1593 SSGKGSKSGR
+1593 SSGKGSKSGS

-1641 SLKMLQKQEA
+1641 SLKTLQKQEA
-1651 SLKSQYNILKKQY
+1651 SLKSQYNMLKKQY

-1677 VNSIKLSSS
+1677 ANSVKLSSS

-1735 RKAMRENLSDR
+1735 RKAMRENLSER

-1775 KVLKDTLKHIATSY
+1775 KVLKNTLKHIATSY

-1800 NDVKIAELKAQ
+1800 NDVKVAELKAQ

-1823 LQNYADEYEATGSLY
+1823 LQNYADEYEATVSLY

-2043 FDKNGNITGEGLGT
+2043 FDKNGNITGDGLGT

-2085 YKRGDI
+2085 YKRGDM

-2113 VYSLE
+2113 VYSLK

-2163 TKSITTIQ
+2163 TKNITTIQ

-2225 FQDFIDDQM
+2225 FQDFINDQM

-2493 DLVDYNNNLVDML
+2493 DLVDYNNNLVDMI
-2506 RPTNVPV
+2506 RPDNVPA